1 MKKVLTLVSA
11 LSMVA
16 GSAFAH
22 DYAWSVDKTPSTD
35 KGVVKNTKGLLKYD
49 GKKFTF
55 NAEAGDFVTVLVNN
69 SDATSD
75 MTVIIGGVKNTV
87 KKGASVTLTQT
98 VNAGDVDIEV
108 TGSGYVTEIK
118 VASAAG
124 KRVEGYIKDAQAAL
138 NEANKETA
146 AYAGGELDPF
156 FTAVRSQLNAQG
168 VEIEKQNVVLRELL
182 ASNDAYAVSTKENE
196 IMNAL
201 LDSKDVN
208 SVVSK
213 ITNIKD
219 NAKAAKKT
227 LDNILGSSNATAALG
242 EIKKAKTTSLVN
254 PSFLQA
260 YKADGTTVATK
271 LSDVKVIKGNDSD
284 DAKPYIYNFKPTE
297 IKSGKVTWGKA
308 GLKRDWVETE
318 IAAIEKEYSGVKTA
332 IIAKMAEEFEKTA
345 NSFQA
350 AGNTEGELSALYDAV
365 KNSVGYMTER
375 IHVEVLHAA
384 HISELASDVT
394 TLDGVIGDFGYP
406 TTEAEYNTWKTDVN
420 DLKDAIADATTRHSA
435 NSVNTLNADKTVKGL
450 IATTCDNA
458 QATQTTYR
466 EKILTTAYGKV
477 KAEFD
482 KVQNKL
488 NEYSYKISA
497 KYQNEKDIQ
506 EKYEKKFAVLQ
517 NSLNTIEGQYQ
528 GKPGTIIPDMSA
540 AWNYMVTKY
549 AERLSELNSKSK
561 ALDDMWGE
569 TIQKQQQQVIDDNNK
584 ALETLTAQ
592 IKGVRD
598 YYDVQVAK
606 IAGYR
611 EFVPSS
617 SATEAINT
625 SLKEL
630 FNIVLGLEA
639 KQDEINKKVEKCNTA
654 SKNATD
660 VEFNADSDQYRFKS
674 VTTDSNGA
682 NVSYETAVAN
692 INTAIE
698 DQVKV
703 AIAKANEAT
712 LKYIYLSRN
721 SYITGTETYASVKG
735 LRDLIVNK
743 QLLQKETENNQTVD
757 REMSSDAAT
766 AFKKEYAHV
775 DWNMVSEKQPDGTA
789 KDVQKGYIAL
799 AEEMIKPLLTDGS
812 YTVVENQLGEK
823 QLVVTESTTCVA
835 ADAAIP
841 AAGKVAAN
849 LVDQIASIK
858 SLYLDPAKNAISDI
872 DTELNSYEKQYKKIG
887 ELKIKWTV
895 DKANLDELAKK
906 ASAADPSMTK
916 ANFEGELNAINTE
929 IKSIS
934 AQLEANATSATKVAE
949 KTAEILK
956 AQGIALAKLEKYDV
970 WFANKQAKTEADKLY
985 AEVAKNLQGAKD
997 ALAKMNENVQAKYGP
1012 AFDQNTTDLENAKVT
1027 LDKAVVDDLDATTA
1041 NIAAAK
1047 GVLETIK
1054 NEIAATLK
1062 AAQEANKVDES
1073 LDYNK
1078 DGEINDLDQRAV
1090 LNNVVD
1096 GVVVLDTYFDWLNK
1110 FINYQKE
1117 NK

>member
-1 MKKVLTLVSA
+1 
-11 LSMVA
+11 MVA

-22 DYAWSVDKTPSTD
+22 DYSWSVGKTPTTD
-35 KGVVKNTKGLLKYD
+35 KNHDVAGCVGLKYNNNVYSF
-49 GKKFTF
+49 K
-55 NAEAGDFVTVLVNN
+55 AEVNDEVHVSVVNDDN
-69 SDATSD
+69 SDID
-75 MTVIIGGVKNTV
+75 VIIGKTSYKVT
-87 KKGASVTLTQT
+87 KGDAVELTHN
-98 VNAGDVDIEV
+98 VGNDVDV
-108 TGSGYVTEIK
+108 TITVPGTAYITKITVVSE
-118 VASAAG
+118 AG
-124 KRVEGYIKDAQAAL
+124 KNVEGYIKKAQDVL
-138 NEANKETA
+138 NDANKATA
-146 AYAGGELDPF
+146 AYAAGDLAPF

-168 VEIEKQNVVLRELL
+168 VEIEKKNVELRELKGSNL
-182 ASNDAYAVSTKENE
+182 AAAVSSKELAIKGELEAIESE
-196 IMNAL
+196 IV
-201 LDSKDVN
+201 K
-208 SVVSK
+208 
-213 ITNIKD
+213 IKD
-219 NAKAAKKT
+219 NAKAAVST
-227 LDNILGSSNATAALG
+227 LNDILGSTNATNAKAAIGL
-242 EIKKAKTTSLVN
+242 AKTTSLTG
-254 PSFLQA
+254 PTFLGA
-260 YKADGTTVATK
+260 YKADGTTPATK
-271 LSDVKVIKGNDSD
+271 VSDVKVVKGNDSE
-284 DAKPYIYNFKPTE
+284 DAKPYIYNFKV
-297 IKSGKVTWGKA
+297 KSYKNGQWTWEKA

-318 IAAIEKEYSGVKTA
+318 IAAIEKEYNGVKTA
-332 IIAKMAEEFEKTA
+332 IIAKMAKEFEETA

-350 AGNTEGELSALYDAV
+350 AGNSKSDLSALYDAV
-365 KNSVGYMTER
+365 KSSVGYMTER
-375 IHVEVLHAA
+375 IHVEVHHAA

-420 DLKDAIADATTRHSA
+420 DLKGAIADATTRHSA

-458 QATQTTYR
+458 QATQATYR

-506 EKYEKKFAVLQ
+506 QVYEKKFAELQ
-517 NSLNTIEGQYQ
+517 NSLNTIEGLYQ
-528 GKPGTIIPDMSA
+528 GKPGTIITDMSA

-549 AERLSELNSKSK
+549 ADRLSELNSKSK
-561 ALDDMWGE
+561 ALDVMWGE

-584 ALETLTAQ
+584 ALNTLTAQ

-682 NVSYETAVAN
+682 NVSYEKAVDD
-692 INTAIE
+692 IKTAIE
-698 DQVKV
+698 KEVKV
-703 AIAKANEAT
+703 AIEKANEAT

-735 LRDLIVNK
+735 LRSLISNK
-743 QLLQKETENNQTVD
+743 QELKNDEYVA
-757 REMSSDAAT
+757 REMSPDAAA
-766 AFKKEYAHV
+766 AFKNEYAHV
-775 DWNMVSEKQPDGTA
+775 DWNMVSEKQPDGTN

-799 AEEMIKPLLTDGS
+799 AEDMIKPLLKAGT
-812 YTVVENQLGEK
+812 YTEGEK
-823 QLVVTESTTCVA
+823 QLVVTSETKCAA

-858 SLYLDPAKNAISDI
+858 SLYLDPAKKAIENI
-872 DTELNSYEKQYKKIG
+872 DTELVFYEDQYKKIG

-916 ANFEGELNAINTE
+916 EKFEGDLNAINTK
-929 IKSIS
+929 IKTIS
-934 AQLEANATSATKVAE
+934 AKLEANATSATKVAE
-949 KTAEILK
+949 QTAETLK
-956 AQGIALAKLEKYDV
+956 AQGIALAQLEKYDV
-970 WFANKQAKTEADKLY
+970 WFANKQAKKEAENLY

-1062 AAQEANKVDES
+1062 AAEEANKTDET

-1078 DGEINDLDQRAV
+1078 DGVVDLNDLRNATDD
-1090 LNNVVD
+1090 LD
-1096 GVVVLDTYFDWLNK
+1096 TGVVNLTTYFDWFNK
-1110 FINYQKE
+1110 FVKYQKD

>member
-22 DYAWSVDKTPSTD
+22 DYSWSVGKTPTTD
-35 KGVVKNTKGLLKYD
+35 KNHDVAGCVGLKYNNNVYSF
-49 GKKFTF
+49 K
-55 NAEAGDFVTVLVNN
+55 AEVNDEVHVSVVNDDN
-69 SDATSD
+69 SDID
-75 MTVIIGGVKNTV
+75 VIIGKTSYKVT
-87 KKGASVTLTQT
+87 KGDAVELTHN
-98 VNAGDVDIEV
+98 VGNDVDV
-108 TGSGYVTEIK
+108 TITVPGTAYITKITVVSE
-118 VASAAG
+118 AG
-124 KRVEGYIKDAQAAL
+124 KNVEGYIKKAQDVL
-138 NEANKETA
+138 NDANKATA
-146 AYAGGELDPF
+146 AYAAGDLAPF

-168 VEIEKQNVVLRELL
+168 VEIEKKNVELRELKGSNL
-182 ASNDAYAVSTKENE
+182 AAAVSSKELAIKTELEAIESE
-196 IMNAL
+196 I
-201 LDSKDVN
+201 V
-208 SVVSK
+208 
-213 ITNIKD
+213 NIKN
-219 NAKAAKKT
+219 NAKAAVTT
-227 LDNILGSSNATAALG
+227 LNKIVASTNATDAKAAI
-242 EIKKAKTTSLVN
+242 EKAETTSLTD
-254 PSFLQA
+254 PTFLGA
-260 YKADGTTVATK
+260 YKADGTTPATK
-271 LSDVKVIKGNDSD
+271 VSDVKVIKGNDSN
-284 DAKPYIYNFKPTE
+284 DAKPYIYNFTV
-297 IKSGKVTWGKA
+297 KSYKNGQWTWEEA
-308 GLKRDWVETE
+308 GLKRDWAKTE
-318 IAAIEKEYSGVKTA
+318 LEAIKKEYSGVKTA
-332 IIAKMAEEFEKTA
+332 IIAKMAKEFEETA
-345 NSFQA
+345 ESFKA
-350 AGNTEGELSALYDAV
+350 AGNTEVELSALYDAV

-375 IHVEVLHAA
+375 IHVEVHHAA

-420 DLKDAIADATTRHSA
+420 DLKGAIADATTRHSA

-458 QATQTTYR
+458 QTTQAAYR

-506 EKYEKKFAVLQ
+506 QVYEKKFAELQ
-517 NSLNTIEGQYQ
+517 NSLNTIEGLYQ
-528 GKPGTIIPDMSA
+528 GKPGTIITDMSA

-549 AERLSELNSKSK
+549 ADRLSELNSKSK
-561 ALDDMWGE
+561 ALDEMWGE

-584 ALETLTAQ
+584 ALNTLTAQ

-682 NVSYETAVAN
+682 NVSYETAVDN
-692 INTAIE
+692 IKEAIE
-698 DQVKV
+698 TQVKV
-703 AIAKANEAT
+703 AIGKANEAT
-712 LKYIYLSRN
+712 LKYIYSSQN
-721 SYITGTETYASVKG
+721 SYIDGTETYASVKG
-735 LRDLIVNK
+735 LRSLISNK
-743 QLLQKETENNQTVD
+743 QELKNDKNVA
-757 REMSSDAAT
+757 REMSSDAAA
-766 AFKKEYAHV
+766 AFKNEYAHV
-775 DWNMVSEKQPDGTA
+775 DWNEVSEKQPDGTT

-799 AEEMIKPLLTDGS
+799 AEEMIKPLLKAGS
-812 YTVVENQLGEK
+812 YTEGEK
-823 QLVVTESTTCVA
+823 QLGVTDATTCA
-835 ADAAIP
+835 EADATIP

-858 SLYLDPAKNAISDI
+858 SLYLDPAKKAIDGI
-872 DTELNSYEKQYKKIG
+872 DTELVSYENQYKKIG

-949 KTAEILK
+949 KTAETLK

-1062 AAQEANKVDES
+1062 AAEEANKTDET

-1078 DGEINDLDQRAV
+1078 DGVVDLNDLRNATDD
-1090 LNNVVD
+1090 LD
-1096 GVVVLDTYFDWLNK
+1096 TGVVNLTTYFDWFNK
-1110 FINYQKE
+1110 FVKYQKD

>member
-22 DYAWSVDKTPSTD
+22 DYSWSVGKTPTTD
-35 KGVVKNTKGLLKYD
+35 KNHDVAGCVGLKYNNNVYSF
-49 GKKFTF
+49 K
-55 NAEAGDFVTVLVNN
+55 AEVNDEVHVSVVN
-69 SDATSD
+69 DDNTD
-75 MTVIIGGVKNTV
+75 IDVIIGNTSYKV
-87 KKGASVTLTQT
+87 TKGKSVELTHN
-98 VNAGDVDIEV
+98 VGNDVDV
-108 TGSGYVTEIK
+108 TITVPGTAYITKISVVSEAGEK
-118 VASAAG
+118 VKG
-124 KRVEGYIKDAQAAL
+124 LIKDAQTAL
-138 NEANKETA
+138 NEANKATA
-146 AYAGGELDPF
+146 AYAAGDLAPF

-168 VEIEKQNVVLRELL
+168 VEIEKINVELRELL
-182 ASNDAYAVSTKENE
+182 ASNEAYAVSNKKDA
-196 IMNAL
+196 IDAAL
-201 LDSKDVN
+201 NK
-208 SVVSK
+208 
-213 ITNIKD
+213 IKD
-219 NAKAAKKT
+219 EITKIKGNAETAVTT
-227 LDNILGSSNATAALG
+227 LNKIVGSTNATTALG

-254 PSFLQA
+254 PFFLHA
-260 YKADGTTVATK
+260 YKADGKTVATK
-271 LSDVKVIKGNDSD
+271 LSDVKVITGNDSD
-284 DAKPYIYNFKPTE
+284 EAKPYIYNFTPTE
-297 IKSGKVTWGKA
+297 FKNGNVTWGKPKVG

-332 IIAKMAEEFEKTA
+332 IIAKMAKEFEETA

-350 AGNTEGELSALYDAV
+350 AGNSESDLSALYDAV
-365 KNSVGYMTER
+365 KSSVGYMTER
-375 IHVEVLHAA
+375 IHVEVHHAA

-420 DLKDAIADATTRHSA
+420 DLKSAIADATTRHSA
-435 NSVNTLNADKTVKGL
+435 NSVNTLNADNTVKGL

-458 QATQTTYR
+458 QTTQATYR

-506 EKYEKKFAVLQ
+506 QVYEKKFAELQ
-517 NSLNTIEGQYQ
+517 NSLNTIEGLYQ
-528 GKPGTIIPDMSA
+528 GKPGTIITDMSA

-549 AERLSELNSKSK
+549 ADRLSELNSKSK
-561 ALDDMWGE
+561 ALDEMWGE

-584 ALETLTAQ
+584 ALNTLTAQ

-682 NVSYETAVAN
+682 NVSYETAVDD
-692 INTAIE
+692 IKTAIE
-698 DQVKV
+698 KEVKV
-703 AIAKANEAT
+703 AIEKANEAT

-735 LRDLIVNK
+735 LRSLISNK
-743 QLLQKETENNQTVD
+743 QELKNDEYVA
-757 REMSSDAAT
+757 REMSPDAAA
-766 AFKKEYAHV
+766 AFKNEYAHV
-775 DWNMVSEKQPDGTA
+775 DWNMVSEKQPDGTN

-799 AEEMIKPLLTDGS
+799 AEDMIKPLLKAGT
-812 YTVVENQLGEK
+812 YTEGEK
-823 QLVVTESTTCVA
+823 QLVVTSATTCA
-835 ADAAIP
+835 EADAAIP

-858 SLYLDPAKNAISDI
+858 SLYLDPAKKAIDGI
-872 DTELNSYEKQYKKIG
+872 DTELVSYENQYKKIG

-916 ANFEGELNAINTE
+916 EKFEGDLNDINTE
-929 IKSIS
+929 IKTIS
-934 AQLEANATSATKVAE
+934 AKLEANATSATKVAE
-949 KTAEILK
+949 QTAETLK
-956 AQGIALAKLEKYDV
+956 AQGIALAMLEKYDV
-970 WFANKQAKTEADKLY
+970 WFANMQAKKEAEKLY

-1062 AAQEANKVDES
+1062 AAEEANKTDET

-1078 DGEINDLDQRAV
+1078 DGVVDLNDLRNATDD
-1090 LNNVVD
+1090 LD
-1096 GVVVLDTYFDWLNK
+1096 TGVVNLTTYFDWFNK
-1110 FINYQKE
+1110 FVKYQKD

>member
-22 DYAWSVDKTPSTD
+22 DYAWSVDKIPSTD

-75 MTVIIGGVKNTV
+75 MTVIIGGVKNV
-87 KKGASVTLTQT
+87 VEKGASVTLTQT
-98 VNAGDVDIEV
+98 VNAGPVDIEV

-124 KRVEGYIKDAQAAL
+124 KRVEGYIKKAQAAL

-146 AYAGGELDPF
+146 AYAGGDLDPF

-182 ASNDAYAVSTKENE
+182 ASNDAFAVSKKEND
-196 IMNAL
+196 IKNAL
-201 LDSKDVN
+201 LDSTDVN
-208 SVVSK
+208 SVKSK
-213 ITNIKD
+213 ITNIQK
-219 NAKAAKKT
+219 NAKAAKRT
-227 LDNILGSSNATAALG
+227 LDNILGSPNATAALD
-242 EIKKAKTTSLVN
+242 EIKKAKATSLVN
-254 PSFLQA
+254 PSFLHA

-284 DAKPYIYNFKPTE
+284 DAKPYIYNFKPTKFE
-297 IKSGKVTWGKA
+297 SGKVTWGDA
-308 GLKRDWVETE
+308 GLKRDWAKTE
-318 IAAIEKEYSGVKTA
+318 LEAIEKEYSGVKTA

-350 AGNTEGELSALYDAV
+350 AGNTEDELSALYDAV

-406 TTEAEYNTWKTDVN
+406 NNDEAKYNEWKSNVN
-420 DLKDAIADATTRHSA
+420 DLKNAIADATTRHSE
-435 NSVNTLNADKTVKGL
+435 NSVNILNADKSVKGA
-450 IATTCDNA
+450 IADICTSA
-458 QATQTTYR
+458 QTTQTSYR
-466 EKILTTAYGKV
+466 NNILGTAYTKV

-506 EKYEKKFAVLQ
+506 EKYEKEFAVLQ

-528 GKPGTIIPDMSA
+528 GKPGTTVPDMSA
-540 AWNYMVTKY
+540 AWTYMVTKY
-549 AERLSELNSKSK
+549 AERLSELNLKSK
-561 ALDDMWGE
+561 ALDEMWGE
-569 TIQKQQQQVIDDNNK
+569 TIQKQQQQVLDDNNA
-584 ALETLTAQ
+584 ALKTLTAQ

-654 SKNATD
+654 TKNATD

-674 VTTDSNGA
+674 VTTDSDGK
-682 NVSYETAVAN
+682 NVSYKDAVAD
-692 INTAIE
+692 IKTAIE

-712 LKYIYLSRN
+712 LKYIYLSDNN
-721 SYITGTETYASVKG
+721 SYIDGTEKYASVKG
-735 LRDLIVNK
+735 LRSLISNK
-743 QLLQKETENNQTVD
+743 QLLQKKTENYQTVA
-757 REMSSDAAT
+757 REMSSAAAA
-766 AFKKEYAHV
+766 AFKNEYAHV
-775 DWNMVSEKQPDGTA
+775 DWNMVSEKQPDGTN

-799 AEEMIKPLLTDGS
+799 AEDMIKPLLKAGT
-812 YTVVENQLGEK
+812 YTEGEK
-823 QLVVTESTTCVA
+823 QLVVTVATTCA
-835 ADAAIP
+835 EADAAIP

-858 SLYLDPAKNAISDI
+858 SLYLDPAKKAIDDI
-872 DTELNSYEKQYKKIG
+872 DTELVSYEDQYTKIG

-906 ASAADPSMTK
+906 ASSADPSMTK

-949 KTAEILK
+949 KTAETLK

-1062 AAQEANKVDES
+1062 AAEEANKTDES

-1078 DGEINDLDQRAV
+1078 DGEINDKDHRAAQDDTT
-1090 LNNVVD
+1090 N
-1096 GVVVLDTYFDWLNK
+1096 GVITLDTYYDWVNK
-1110 FINYQKE
+1110 FVDYQKN

>member
-22 DYAWSVDKTPSTD
+22 DYAWTGLGENPKLDKNGYVVGCAGLWYENNVYSFMAEKYD
-35 KGVVKNTKGLLKYD
+35 EVHVKVKNDAISDIDVVIGKTSYKVPKGKAVELTHNVGED
-49 GKKFTF
+49 V
-55 NAEAGDFVTVLVNN
+55 AGPVKITVPGT
-69 SDATSD
+69 AY
-75 MTVIIGGVKNTV
+75 I
-87 KKGASVTLTQT
+87 
-98 VNAGDVDIEV
+98 
-108 TGSGYVTEIK
+108 TEIS
-118 VASAAG
+118 VVSQAG
-124 KRVEGYIKDAQAAL
+124 EAVKGFIKDAQTAL
-138 NEANKETA
+138 NEANKATA
-146 AYAGGELDPF
+146 AYAGGDLDPF

-168 VEIEKQNVVLRELL
+168 VEIEKINVELRELL
-182 ASNDAYAVSTKENE
+182 ASNVAYAVSNKKNDIET
-196 IMNAL
+196 AL
-201 LDSKDVN
+201 NK
-208 SVVSK
+208 
-213 ITNIKD
+213 IKD
-219 NAKAAKKT
+219 EITKIKGNAANAVTT
-227 LDNILGSSNATAALG
+227 LNNILGSTNATAALG

-350 AGNTEGELSALYDAV
+350 AGNTEGELAALYDAV

-406 TTEAEYNTWKTDVN
+406 NNDEAKYNEWKSNVN
-420 DLKDAIADATTRHSA
+420 DLKNAIADATTRHSV
-435 NSVNTLNADKTVKGL
+435 NSVNILNADKSVKGA
-450 IATTCDNA
+450 IADICTSA
-458 QATQTTYR
+458 QTTQTSYR
-466 EKILTTAYGKV
+466 DNILRTAYTKV

-506 EKYEKKFAVLQ
+506 EKYEKEFAVLQ

-528 GKPGTIIPDMSA
+528 GKPGTTVPDMSA

-549 AERLSELNSKSK
+549 AERLSELNLKSK

-569 TIQKQQQQVIDDNNK
+569 TIQKQQQQVLDDNNA
-584 ALETLTAQ
+584 ALKTLTAQ

-654 SKNATD
+654 TKNATN

-692 INTAIE
+692 IKTAIE
-698 DQVKV
+698 AEVKV
-703 AIAKANEAT
+703 AIEKANEAT

-735 LRDLIVNK
+735 LRDLIGNK
-743 QLLQKETENNQTVD
+743 QLLKDENYVD
-757 REMSSDAAT
+757 RDMSSAAAT
-766 AFKKEYAHV
+766 AFKNEYAHV
-775 DWNMVSEKQPDGTA
+775 DWNKVSEMQPDGTT

-799 AEEMIKPLLTDGS
+799 AEEMIKPLLTVGT
-812 YTVVENQLGEK
+812 YTESGN
-823 QLVVTESTTCVA
+823 QLVVTTATTCA
-835 ADAAIP
+835 EADAAIP

-858 SLYLDPAKNAISDI
+858 SLYLDPAKKAIDDI
-872 DTELNSYEKQYKKIG
+872 DTELVSYEDQYKKIG

-949 KTAEILK
+949 KTAETLK

-1062 AAQEANKVDES
+1062 AAEEANKTDES

-1078 DGEINDLDQRAV
+1078 DGEINDKDHLAAQDDTT
-1090 LNNVVD
+1090 N
-1096 GVVVLDTYFDWLNK
+1096 GVITLDTYYDWVNK
-1110 FINYQKE
+1110 FVDYQTNSK
-1117 NK
+1117 

>member
-1 MKKVLTLVSA
+1 MIMKKVLTLVSA

-22 DYAWSVDKTPSTD
+22 DYSWSVGKTPTTD
-35 KGVVKNTKGLLKYD
+35 KNHDVAGCVGLKYNNNVYSF
-49 GKKFTF
+49 K
-55 NAEAGDFVTVLVNN
+55 AEVNDEVHVSVVNDDN
-69 SDATSD
+69 SDID
-75 MTVIIGGVKNTV
+75 VIIGKTSYKVT
-87 KKGASVTLTQT
+87 KGDAVELTHN
-98 VNAGDVDIEV
+98 VGNDVDVQITVPGTAYITKITVVSEA
-108 TGSGYVTEIK
+108 GEK
-118 VASAAG
+118 VKG
-124 KRVEGYIKDAQAAL
+124 LIKDAQTAL
-138 NEANKETA
+138 NEANKATA
-146 AYAGGELDPF
+146 AYAAGDLAPF

-168 VEIEKQNVVLRELL
+168 VEIEKINVELRELL
-182 ASNDAYAVSTKENE
+182 ASNEAYAVSNKKDAIDT
-196 IMNAL
+196 AL
-201 LDSKDVN
+201 NK
-208 SVVSK
+208 
-213 ITNIKD
+213 IKD
-219 NAKAAKKT
+219 EITKIKGNAETAVTT
-227 LDNILGSSNATAALG
+227 LNKILGSTNATSALD

-254 PSFLQA
+254 PSFLHA

-284 DAKPYIYNFKPTE
+284 DAKPYIYNFTPTE
-297 IKSGKVTWGKA
+297 IKNGKVTWGKPKVG

-332 IIAKMAEEFEKTA
+332 IIAKMAKEFEETA

-350 AGNTEGELSALYDAV
+350 AGNSESDLSALYDAV
-365 KNSVGYMTER
+365 KSSVGYMTER
-375 IHVEVLHAA
+375 IHVEVHHAA

-420 DLKDAIADATTRHSA
+420 DLKGAIADATTRHSA

-458 QATQTTYR
+458 QATQATYR

-506 EKYEKKFAVLQ
+506 QVYEKKFAELQ
-517 NSLNTIEGQYQ
+517 NSLNTIEGLYQ
-528 GKPGTIIPDMSA
+528 GKPGTIITDMSA

-549 AERLSELNSKSK
+549 ADRLSELNSKSN

-584 ALETLTAQ
+584 ALNTLTAQ

-682 NVSYETAVAN
+682 NVSYETAVDD
-692 INTAIE
+692 IKTAIE
-698 DQVKV
+698 KEVKV
-703 AIAKANEAT
+703 AIEKANEAT

-735 LRDLIVNK
+735 LRSLISNK
-743 QLLQKETENNQTVD
+743 QELKNDEYVA
-757 REMSSDAAT
+757 REMSPDAAA
-766 AFKKEYAHV
+766 AFKNEYAHV
-775 DWNMVSEKQPDGTA
+775 DWNMVSEKQPDGTN

-799 AEEMIKPLLTDGS
+799 AEDMIKPLLKAGT
-812 YTVVENQLGEK
+812 YTEGEK
-823 QLVVTESTTCVA
+823 QLVVTSATTCA
-835 ADAAIP
+835 EADAAIP

-858 SLYLDPAKNAISDI
+858 SLYLDPAKNAIGDI
-872 DTELNSYEKQYKKIG
+872 DTELNSYEEQYKKIG

-916 ANFEGELNAINTE
+916 EKFEGDLNDINTV
-929 IKSIS
+929 IKTIS
-934 AQLEANATSATKVAE
+934 AKLEANATSATKVAE
-949 KTAEILK
+949 QTAETLK

-970 WFANKQAKTEADKLY
+970 WFANKQAKAEAEKLY

-1062 AAQEANKVDES
+1062 AAEEANKTDET

-1078 DGEINDLDQRAV
+1078 DGVVDLNDLRNATDD
-1090 LNNVVD
+1090 LD
-1096 GVVVLDTYFDWLNK
+1096 TGVVNLTTYFDWFNK
-1110 FINYQKE
+1110 FVKYQKD

>member
-22 DYAWSVDKTPSTD
+22 DYAWTGLGENPKLDKNGYVVGCAGLWYENNVYSFMAEKYD
-35 KGVVKNTKGLLKYD
+35 EVHVKVKNDAISDIDVVIGKTSYKVPKGKAVELTHNV
-49 GKKFTF
+49 GKDV
-55 NAEAGDFVTVLVNN
+55 AGPVKITVPGT
-69 SDATSD
+69 AY
-75 MTVIIGGVKNTV
+75 I
-87 KKGASVTLTQT
+87 
-98 VNAGDVDIEV
+98 
-108 TGSGYVTEIK
+108 TEIS
-118 VASAAG
+118 VVSQAG
-124 KRVEGYIKDAQAAL
+124 EAVKGFIKDAQTAL
-138 NEANKETA
+138 NEANKATA
-146 AYAGGELDPF
+146 AYAGGDLDPF
-156 FTAVRSQLNAQG
+156 FTAVRSRLNAQG
-168 VEIEKQNVVLRELL
+168 VEIEKKNVELRELL
-182 ASNDAYAVSTKENE
+182 ASNVAYAVSNKKNDIKTALNE
-196 IMNAL
+196 IKGEITRIKGNAA
-201 LDSKDVN
+201 
-208 SVVSK
+208 
-213 ITNIKD
+213 
-219 NAKAAKKT
+219 NAVTT
-227 LDNILGSSNATAALG
+227 LNNILGSTNATAALG

-350 AGNTEGELSALYDAV
+350 AGNTEGELAALYDAV

-406 TTEAEYNTWKTDVN
+406 NNDEAKYNEWKSNVN
-420 DLKDAIADATTRHSA
+420 DLKNAIADATTRHSV
-435 NSVNTLNADKTVKGL
+435 NSVNILNADKSVKGA
-450 IATTCDNA
+450 IADICTSA
-458 QATQTTYR
+458 QTTQTSYR
-466 EKILTTAYGKV
+466 DNILRTAYTKV

-506 EKYEKKFAVLQ
+506 EKYEKEFAVLQ

-528 GKPGTIIPDMSA
+528 GKPGTTVPDMSA

-549 AERLSELNSKSK
+549 AERLSELNLKSK

-569 TIQKQQQQVIDDNNK
+569 TIQKQQQQVLDDNNA
-584 ALETLTAQ
+584 ALKTLTAQ

-654 SKNATD
+654 TKNATN

-692 INTAIE
+692 IKTAIE
-698 DQVKV
+698 AEVKV
-703 AIAKANEAT
+703 AIEKANEAT

-735 LRDLIVNK
+735 LRDLIGNK
-743 QLLQKETENNQTVD
+743 QLLKDENYVD
-757 REMSSDAAT
+757 RDMSSAAAT
-766 AFKKEYAHV
+766 AFKNEYAHV
-775 DWNMVSEKQPDGTA
+775 DWNKVSEMQPDGTT

-799 AEEMIKPLLTDGS
+799 AEEMIKPLLTVGT
-812 YTVVENQLGEK
+812 YTESGN
-823 QLVVTESTTCVA
+823 QLVVTTATTCA
-835 ADAAIP
+835 EADAAIP

-858 SLYLDPAKNAISDI
+858 SLYLDPAKKAIDDI
-872 DTELNSYEKQYKKIG
+872 DTELVSYEDQYKKIG

-949 KTAEILK
+949 KTAETLK

>member
-16 GSAFAH
+16 GSAVAH
-22 DYAWSVDKTPSTD
+22 DYSWSVDKTPSTD
-35 KGVVKNTKGLLKYD
+35 KEHNVAGCVGLKYD
-49 GKKFTF
+49 NNVYSFKAEKNDEVHVKVLNDAISDIDVVIGK
-55 NAEAGDFVTVLVNN
+55 
-69 SDATSD
+69 TSY
-75 MTVIIGGVKNTV
+75 KV
-87 KKGASVTLTQT
+87 KKGEAVELTHN
-98 VNAGDVDIEV
+98 VGDDVDVQITVPGTAYITKITVVSEA
-108 TGSGYVTEIK
+108 GEK
-118 VASAAG
+118 VKG
-124 KRVEGYIKDAQAAL
+124 LIKDAQTAL
-138 NEANKETA
+138 NEANKATA
-146 AYAGGELDPF
+146 AYAAGDLAPF

-168 VEIEKQNVVLRELL
+168 VEIEKKNVELRELL
-182 ASNDAYAVSTKENE
+182 ASNVAYAVSNKKNDIETDLNK
-196 IMNAL
+196 I
-201 LDSKDVN
+201 KG
-208 SVVSK
+208 K
-213 ITNIKD
+213 ITEIKD
-219 NAKAAKKT
+219 NAANAVTT
-227 LDNILGSSNATAALG
+227 LNNILGSTNATAALG

-284 DAKPYIYNFKPTE
+284 DAKPYIYNFTPTE
-297 IKSGKVTWGKA
+297 FKNGKVTWGKPKVG

-332 IIAKMAEEFEKTA
+332 IIAKMAKEFEETA

-406 TTEAEYNTWKTDVN
+406 NNDEAKYNEWKSNVN
-420 DLKDAIADATTRHSA
+420 DLKNAIADATTRHSV
-435 NSVNTLNADKTVKGL
+435 NSVNILNADKSVKGA
-450 IATTCDNA
+450 IADICTSA
-458 QATQTTYR
+458 QTTQTSYR
-466 EKILTTAYGKV
+466 NNILGTAYTKV

-497 KYQNEKDIQ
+497 KYENEKETQQ
-506 EKYEKKFAVLQ
+506 EYEKKFAELQ
-517 NSLNTIEGQYQ
+517 NSLNGIEALYK
-528 GKPGTIIPDMSA
+528 GKPDIHGNVNEPDMPA
-540 AWNYMVTKY
+540 AWSYMVTKY
-549 AERLSELNSKSK
+549 SERLGELKTKND
-561 ALDDMWGE
+561 ALDTLWGK
-569 TIQKQQQQVIDDNNK
+569 TIAAQQEKVIADNNK

-692 INTAIE
+692 IKTAIE
-698 DQVKV
+698 AEVKV
-703 AIAKANEAT
+703 AIEKANEAT

-735 LRDLIVNK
+735 LRDLIGNK
-743 QLLQKETENNQTVD
+743 QLLKDENYVD
-757 REMSSDAAT
+757 RDMSSAAAT
-766 AFKKEYAHV
+766 AFKNEYAHV
-775 DWNMVSEKQPDGTA
+775 DWNKVSETQPDGTT

-799 AEEMIKPLLTDGS
+799 AEEMIKPLLTVGT
-812 YTVVENQLGEK
+812 YTESGN
-823 QLVVTESTTCVA
+823 QLVVTTATTCA
-835 ADAAIP
+835 EADAAIP

-858 SLYLDPAKNAISDI
+858 SLYLDPAKKAIDDI
-872 DTELNSYEKQYKKIG
+872 DTELVSYEDQYKKIG

-949 KTAEILK
+949 KTAETLK

-1062 AAQEANKVDES
+1062 AAEEANKTDES

-1078 DGEINDLDQRAV
+1078 DGEINDKDHLAAQDDTT
-1090 LNNVVD
+1090 N
-1096 GVVVLDTYFDWLNK
+1096 GVITLDTYYDWVNK
-1110 FINYQKE
+1110 FVDYQTNSK
-1117 NK
+1117 

>member
-22 DYAWSVDKTPSTD
+22 DYSWSVDKTPSTD
-35 KGVVKNTKGLLKYD
+35 KGVVKNTNGLLKYD

-69 SDATSD
+69 NDATSD
-75 MTVIIGGVKNTV
+75 MTVIIGGVKNV
-87 KKGASVTLTQT
+87 VEKGTAVTLTQT

-108 TGSGYVTEIK
+108 TGSGYVTKIE

-124 KRVEGYIKDAQAAL
+124 KRVEGYIKEAQAVL

-146 AYAGGELDPF
+146 AYAGGDLDPF

-168 VEIEKQNVVLRELL
+168 VEIEKKNVVLRELKGSNL
-182 ASNDAYAVSTKENE
+182 AAAVSSKELAIKDELVAIESE
-196 IMNAL
+196 I
-201 LDSKDVN
+201 V
-208 SVVSK
+208 
-213 ITNIKD
+213 NIKNNAKTAKSTLD
-219 NAKAAKKT
+219 KIVASTKATDAKAA
-227 LDNILGSSNATAALG
+227 I
-242 EIKKAKTTSLVN
+242 EKAETTSLTG
-254 PSFLQA
+254 PTFLGA
-260 YKADGTTVATK
+260 YKADGTTPATEV
-271 LSDVKVIKGNDSD
+271 SDVKVIKGNDSN
-284 DAKPYIYNFKPTE
+284 DAKPYIYNFTV
-297 IKSGKVTWGKA
+297 KSYKNGQWTWEKA
-308 GLKRDWVETE
+308 GLKRDWAKTE
-318 IAAIEKEYSGVKTA
+318 LEAIKKEYSGVKTA
-332 IIAKMAEEFEKTA
+332 IIAKMAKEFEETA
-345 NSFQA
+345 ESFKA
-350 AGNTEGELSALYDAV
+350 AGNTEVELSALYDAV
-365 KNSVGYMTER
+365 KNSVGYMTDR

-406 TTEAEYNTWKTDVN
+406 NNDEAKYNEWKSNVN
-420 DLKDAIADATTRHSA
+420 DLKNAIADATTRHSV
-435 NSVNTLNADKTVKGL
+435 NSVNILNADKSVKGA
-450 IATTCDNA
+450 IADICTSA
-458 QATQTTYR
+458 QTTQTSYR
-466 EKILTTAYGKV
+466 DNILRTAYTKV

-506 EKYEKKFAVLQ
+506 EKYEKEFAVLQ
-517 NSLNTIEGQYQ
+517 KSLNTIEGQYQ
-528 GKPGTIIPDMSA
+528 GKPGTTVPDMSA

-549 AERLSELNSKSK
+549 AERLSELNLKSK

-569 TIQKQQQQVIDDNNK
+569 TIQKQQQQVLDDNNA
-584 ALETLTAQ
+584 ALKTLTAQ

-654 SKNATD
+654 TKNATN

-682 NVSYETAVAN
+682 NVSYKDAVNAIKDDIET
-692 INTAIE
+692 
-698 DQVKV
+698 QVKV
-703 AIAKANEAT
+703 AIGKANEAT

-721 SYITGTETYASVKG
+721 SYITGTEKYASVTG
-735 LRDLIVNK
+735 LRSLISNK
-743 QLLQKETENNQTVD
+743 QLLQKEENYQMVN
-757 REMSSDAAT
+757 REMSTAAAT
-766 AFKKEYAHV
+766 AFKDEYAHV
-775 DWNMVSEKQPDGTA
+775 DWNKVSEKQPDGTT

-799 AEEMIKPLLTDGS
+799 AEEMIKPLLTAGS
-812 YTVVENQLGEK
+812 YSESGN
-823 QLVVTESTTCVA
+823 QLVVIDTTTCA
-835 ADAAIP
+835 EADAAIP

-858 SLYLDPAKNAISDI
+858 SLYLDPAKNAIDDI
-872 DTELNSYEKQYKKIG
+872 DTELVSYEDQYKKIG

-929 IKSIS
+929 IKTIS
-934 AQLEANATSATKVAE
+934 AQLEANAISATKVAE
-949 KTAEILK
+949 KTAETLK

-1062 AAQEANKVDES
+1062 AAEEANKTDES

-1078 DGEINDLDQRAV
+1078 DGEINDKDHLAAQDDTT
-1090 LNNVVD
+1090 N
-1096 GVVVLDTYFDWLNK
+1096 GVITLDTYYDWVNK
-1110 FINYQKE
+1110 FVDYQTNSK
-1117 NK
+1117 

>member
-1 MKKVLTLVSA
+1 
-11 LSMVA
+11 MVA

-22 DYAWSVDKTPSTD
+22 DYSWSVGKTPTTD
-35 KGVVKNTKGLLKYD
+35 KNHDVAGCVGLKYNNNVYSF
-49 GKKFTF
+49 K
-55 NAEAGDFVTVLVNN
+55 AEVNDEVHVSVVNDDN
-69 SDATSD
+69 SDID
-75 MTVIIGGVKNTV
+75 VIIGKTSYKVT
-87 KKGASVTLTQT
+87 KGDAVELTHN
-98 VNAGDVDIEV
+98 VGNDVDV
-108 TGSGYVTEIK
+108 TITVPGTAYITKITVVSE
-118 VASAAG
+118 AG
-124 KRVEGYIKDAQAAL
+124 KNVEGYIKKAQDVL
-138 NEANKETA
+138 NDANKATA
-146 AYAGGELDPF
+146 AYAAGDLAPF

-168 VEIEKQNVVLRELL
+168 VEIEKKNVELRELKGSNL
-182 ASNDAYAVSTKENE
+182 AAAVSSKELAIKGELEAIESE
-196 IMNAL
+196 IV
-201 LDSKDVN
+201 K
-208 SVVSK
+208 
-213 ITNIKD
+213 IKD
-219 NAKAAKKT
+219 NAKAAVST
-227 LDNILGSSNATAALG
+227 LNDILGSTNATNAKAAIGL
-242 EIKKAKTTSLVN
+242 AKTTSLTG
-254 PSFLQA
+254 PTFLGA
-260 YKADGTTVATK
+260 YKADGTTPATK
-271 LSDVKVIKGNDSD
+271 VSDVKVVKGNDSE
-284 DAKPYIYNFKPTE
+284 DAKPYIYNFKV
-297 IKSGKVTWGKA
+297 KSYKNGQWTWEKA

-318 IAAIEKEYSGVKTA
+318 IAAIEKEYNGVKTA
-332 IIAKMAEEFEKTA
+332 IIAKMAKEFEETA

-350 AGNTEGELSALYDAV
+350 AGNSKSDLSALYDAV
-365 KNSVGYMTER
+365 KSSVGYMTER
-375 IHVEVLHAA
+375 IHVEVHHAA

-420 DLKDAIADATTRHSA
+420 DLKGAIADATTRHSA

-458 QATQTTYR
+458 QATQATYR

-506 EKYEKKFAVLQ
+506 QVYEKKFAELQ
-517 NSLNTIEGQYQ
+517 NSLNTIEGLYQ
-528 GKPGTIIPDMSA
+528 GKPGTIITDMSA

-549 AERLSELNSKSK
+549 ADRLSELNSKSK
-561 ALDDMWGE
+561 ALDVMWGE

-584 ALETLTAQ
+584 ALNTLTAQ

-682 NVSYETAVAN
+682 NVSYEKAVDD
-692 INTAIE
+692 IKTAIE
-698 DQVKV
+698 KEVKV
-703 AIAKANEAT
+703 AIEKANEAT

-735 LRDLIVNK
+735 LRSLISNK
-743 QLLQKETENNQTVD
+743 QELKNDEYVA
-757 REMSSDAAT
+757 REMSPDAAA
-766 AFKKEYAHV
+766 AFKNEYAHV
-775 DWNMVSEKQPDGTA
+775 DWNMVSEKQPDGTN

-799 AEEMIKPLLTDGS
+799 AEDMIKPLLKAGT
-812 YTVVENQLGEK
+812 YTEGEK
-823 QLVVTESTTCVA
+823 QLVVTSETKCAA

-858 SLYLDPAKNAISDI
+858 SLYLDPAKKAIENI
-872 DTELNSYEKQYKKIG
+872 DTELVSYEDQYKKIG

-916 ANFEGELNAINTE
+916 EKFEGDLNAINTK
-929 IKSIS
+929 IKTIS
-934 AQLEANATSATKVAE
+934 AKLEANATSATKVAE
-949 KTAEILK
+949 QTAETLK
-956 AQGIALAKLEKYDV
+956 AQGIALAQLEKYDV
-970 WFANKQAKTEADKLY
+970 WFANKQAKKEAENLY

-1062 AAQEANKVDES
+1062 AAEEANKTDET

-1078 DGEINDLDQRAV
+1078 DGVVDLNDLRNATDD
-1090 LNNVVD
+1090 LD
-1096 GVVVLDTYFDWLNK
+1096 TGVVNLTTYFDWFNK
-1110 FINYQKE
+1110 FVKYQKD

>member
-22 DYAWSVDKTPSTD
+22 DYSWSVGKTPTTD
-35 KGVVKNTKGLLKYD
+35 KNHDVAGCVGLKYNNNVYSF
-49 GKKFTF
+49 K
-55 NAEAGDFVTVLVNN
+55 AEVNDEVHVSVVNDDN
-69 SDATSD
+69 SDID
-75 MTVIIGGVKNTV
+75 VIIGKTSYKVT
-87 KKGASVTLTQT
+87 KGDAVELTHN
-98 VNAGDVDIEV
+98 VGNDVDVQITVPGTAYITKITVVSEA
-108 TGSGYVTEIK
+108 GEK
-118 VASAAG
+118 VKG
-124 KRVEGYIKDAQAAL
+124 LIKDAQTAL
-138 NEANKETA
+138 NEANKATA
-146 AYAGGELDPF
+146 AYAAGDLAPF

-168 VEIEKQNVVLRELL
+168 VEIEKINVELRELL
-182 ASNDAYAVSTKENE
+182 ASNEAYAVSNKKDAIDT
-196 IMNAL
+196 AL
-201 LDSKDVN
+201 NK
-208 SVVSK
+208 
-213 ITNIKD
+213 IKD
-219 NAKAAKKT
+219 EITKIKGNAETAVTT
-227 LDNILGSSNATAALG
+227 LNKILGSTNATSALD
-242 EIKKAKTTSLVN
+242 EIKKAKATSLVN
-254 PSFLQA
+254 PSFLHA

-284 DAKPYIYNFKPTE
+284 DAKPYIYNFTPTE
-297 IKSGKVTWGKA
+297 IKNGKVTWGKPKVG

-332 IIAKMAEEFEKTA
+332 IIAKMAKEFEETA

-350 AGNTEGELSALYDAV
+350 AGNSESDLSALYDAV
-365 KNSVGYMTER
+365 KSSVGYMTER
-375 IHVEVLHAA
+375 IHVEVHHAA

-420 DLKDAIADATTRHSA
+420 DLKGAIADATTRHSA

-458 QATQTTYR
+458 QATQATYR

-506 EKYEKKFAVLQ
+506 QVYEKKFAELQ
-517 NSLNTIEGQYQ
+517 NSLNTIEGLYQ
-528 GKPGTIIPDMSA
+528 GKPGTIITDMSA

-549 AERLSELNSKSK
+549 ADRLSELNSKSK

-584 ALETLTAQ
+584 ALNTLTAQ

-674 VTTDSNGA
+674 VTTDSNGQ
-682 NVSYETAVAN
+682 NVSYEKAVDD
-692 INTAIE
+692 IKTAIE

-703 AIAKANEAT
+703 AIGKANEAT

-721 SYITGTETYASVKG
+721 SYINGTEKYASVQG
-735 LRDLIVNK
+735 LRSLISNK
-743 QLLQKETENNQTVD
+743 QLLKNDENVD
-757 REMSSDAAT
+757 REMSTAAAS
-766 AFKKEYAHV
+766 AFKNEYAHV
-775 DWNMVSEKQPDGTA
+775 DWNKVPEKQSDGTT

-799 AEEMIKPLLTDGS
+799 AEEMIMPLLKNVTFS
-812 YTVVENQLGEK
+812 EAEK
-823 QLVVTESTTCVA
+823 KLVVTSETKCVD

-858 SLYLDPAKNAISDI
+858 SLYLDPAKKAIDDI
-872 DTELNSYEKQYKKIG
+872 DTELVSYENQYTKIG

-934 AQLEANATSATKVAE
+934 AQLEANATSATQVAE
-949 KTAEILK
+949 KTAETLK

>member
-16 GSAFAH
+16 GSAVAH
-22 DYAWSVDKTPSTD
+22 DYAWTGLGENPKLDKNGDVVGCAGLKYENNVYSFTAEENDEVHVKVINNAISDIDVVIGKTSYKVPKGKAVELTHNVGENDGKDVEVKITIPGTAYITDISVVSQA
-35 KGVVKNTKGLLKYD
+35 GVKVKGL
-49 GKKFTF
+49 
-55 NAEAGDFVTVLVNN
+55 
-69 SDATSD
+69 
-75 MTVIIGGVKNTV
+75 
-87 KKGASVTLTQT
+87 
-98 VNAGDVDIEV
+98 
-108 TGSGYVTEIK
+108 
-118 VASAAG
+118 
-124 KRVEGYIKDAQAAL
+124 IKDAQTAL
-138 NEANKETA
+138 NEANKATA
-146 AYAGGELDPF
+146 AYAGGDLDPF

-168 VEIEKQNVVLRELL
+168 VEIEKKNVELRELL
-182 ASNDAYAVSTKENE
+182 ASNVAYAVSNKKADIETDLNKIKDEITK
-196 IMNAL
+196 
-201 LDSKDVN
+201 
-208 SVVSK
+208 
-213 ITNIKD
+213 IKD
-219 NAKAAKKT
+219 NAANAVTT
-227 LDNILGSSNATAALG
+227 LNNILGSTNATAALG

-406 TTEAEYNTWKTDVN
+406 NNDEAKYNEWKSNVN
-420 DLKDAIADATTRHSA
+420 DLKNAIADATTRHSE
-435 NSVNTLNADKTVKGL
+435 NSVNILNADKSVKGA
-450 IATTCDNA
+450 IADICTSA
-458 QATQTTYR
+458 QATQASYR
-466 EKILTTAYGKV
+466 NNILGTAYSKV

-497 KYQNEKDIQ
+497 KYENEKEIQ
-506 EKYEKKFAVLQ
+506 QEYEKKFAELQ
-517 NSLNTIEGQYQ
+517 NSLNGIEALYK
-528 GKPGTIIPDMSA
+528 GKPDSHGNVNEPDMPA
-540 AWNYMVTKY
+540 AWNYMVTHY
-549 AERLSELNSKSK
+549 SDRLVELKTKSD
-561 ALDDMWGE
+561 ALDTMWNK
-569 TIQKQQQQVIDDNNK
+569 TIAAQQEKVIADNNK

-674 VTTDSNGA
+674 VTTDSNGK
-682 NVSYETAVAN
+682 NVSYETAVAD
-692 INTAIE
+692 IKTAIE
-698 DQVKV
+698 AEVKV
-703 AIAKANEAT
+703 AIEKANEAT

-735 LRDLIVNK
+735 LRDLIGNK
-743 QLLQKETENNQTVD
+743 QLLKDENYVD
-757 REMSSDAAT
+757 RDMSSAAAT
-766 AFKKEYAHV
+766 AFKNEYAHV
-775 DWNMVSEKQPDGTA
+775 DWNKVSEKQPDGTT

-799 AEEMIKPLLTDGS
+799 AEEMIKPLLTVGT
-812 YTVVENQLGEK
+812 YTESGN
-823 QLVVTESTTCVA
+823 QLVVTTATTCA
-835 ADAAIP
+835 EADAAIP

-858 SLYLDPAKNAISDI
+858 SLYLDPAKKAIDDI
-872 DTELNSYEKQYKKIG
+872 DTELVSYEDQYKKIG

-916 ANFEGELNAINTE
+916 ENFEGELNTINTE

-949 KTAEILK
+949 KTAETLK

-985 AEVAKNLQGAKD
+985 AEVANNLQGAKD

-1062 AAQEANKVDES
+1062 AAEEANKTDET

-1078 DGEINDLDQRAV
+1078 DGVVDLNDLRNATDD
-1090 LNNVVD
+1090 LD
-1096 GVVVLDTYFDWLNK
+1096 TGVVNLTTYFDWFNK
-1110 FINYQKE
+1110 FVKYQKND

>member
-22 DYAWSVDKTPSTD
+22 DYAWTGLGENPKLDKNGYVVGCAGLWYENNVYSFMAEKYD
-35 KGVVKNTKGLLKYD
+35 EVHVKVKNDAISDIDVVIGKTSYKVPKGKAVELTHNVGED
-49 GKKFTF
+49 V
-55 NAEAGDFVTVLVNN
+55 AGPVKITVPGT
-69 SDATSD
+69 AY
-75 MTVIIGGVKNTV
+75 I
-87 KKGASVTLTQT
+87 
-98 VNAGDVDIEV
+98 
-108 TGSGYVTEIK
+108 TEIS
-118 VASAAG
+118 VVSQAG
-124 KRVEGYIKDAQAAL
+124 EAVKGFIKDAQTAL
-138 NEANKETA
+138 NEANKATA
-146 AYAGGELDPF
+146 AYAGGDLDPF

-168 VEIEKQNVVLRELL
+168 VEIEKKNVELRELL
-182 ASNDAYAVSTKENE
+182 ASNVAYAVSNKKNDIETALNE
-196 IMNAL
+196 IKGEITRIKGNAA
-201 LDSKDVN
+201 
-208 SVVSK
+208 
-213 ITNIKD
+213 
-219 NAKAAKKT
+219 NAVTT
-227 LDNILGSSNATAALG
+227 LNNILGSTNATAALG

-350 AGNTEGELSALYDAV
+350 AGNTEGELAALYDAV

-406 TTEAEYNTWKTDVN
+406 NNDEAKYNEWKSNVN
-420 DLKDAIADATTRHSA
+420 DLKNAIADATTRHSV
-435 NSVNTLNADKTVKGL
+435 NSVNILNADKSVKGA
-450 IATTCDNA
+450 IADICTSA
-458 QATQTTYR
+458 QTTQTSYR
-466 EKILTTAYGKV
+466 DNILRTAYTKV

-506 EKYEKKFAVLQ
+506 EKYEKEFAVLQ

-528 GKPGTIIPDMSA
+528 GKPGTTVPDMSA

-549 AERLSELNSKSK
+549 AERLSELNLKSK

-569 TIQKQQQQVIDDNNK
+569 TIQKQQQQVLDDNNA
-584 ALETLTAQ
+584 ALKTLTAQ

-654 SKNATD
+654 TKNATN

-698 DQVKV
+698 NQVKV

-743 QLLQKETENNQTVD
+743 QLLQKKTENYQTVD

-812 YTVVENQLGEK
+812 YTVVKNQLGEK
-823 QLVVTESTTCVA
+823 QLVVTDSTTCVA

-858 SLYLDPAKNAISDI
+858 SLYLDPAKNAIGDI
-872 DTELNSYEKQYKKIG
+872 DTELNSYEEQYKKIG

-949 KTAEILK
+949 KTAETLK

-1062 AAQEANKVDES
+1062 AAEEANKTDES

-1078 DGEINDLDQRAV
+1078 DGEINDKDHRAAQDDTT
-1090 LNNVVD
+1090 N
-1096 GVVVLDTYFDWLNK
+1096 GVITLDTYYDWVNK
-1110 FINYQKE
+1110 FVDYQTN

>member
-22 DYAWSVDKTPSTD
+22 DYSWSVDKTPSTD
-35 KGVVKNTKGLLKYD
+35 KGVVKNTNGLLKYD

-69 SDATSD
+69 NDATSD
-75 MTVIIGGVKNTV
+75 MTVIIGGVKNV
-87 KKGASVTLTQT
+87 VEKGTAVTLTQT

-108 TGSGYVTEIK
+108 TGSGYVTKIE

-124 KRVEGYIKDAQAAL
+124 KRVEGYIKEAQAVL

-146 AYAGGELDPF
+146 AYAGGDLDPF

-168 VEIEKQNVVLRELL
+168 VEIEKKNVVLRELKGSNL
-182 ASNDAYAVSTKENE
+182 AAAVSSKELAIKDELVAIESE
-196 IMNAL
+196 I
-201 LDSKDVN
+201 V
-208 SVVSK
+208 
-213 ITNIKD
+213 NIKNNAKTAKSTLD
-219 NAKAAKKT
+219 KIVASTNATDAKAA
-227 LDNILGSSNATAALG
+227 I
-242 EIKKAKTTSLVN
+242 EKAETTSLTG
-254 PSFLQA
+254 PTFLGA
-260 YKADGTTVATK
+260 YKADGTTPATK
-271 LSDVKVIKGNDSD
+271 VSDVKVIKGNDSN
-284 DAKPYIYNFKPTE
+284 DAKPYIYNFTV
-297 IKSGKVTWGKA
+297 KSYKNGQWTWEEA
-308 GLKRDWVETE
+308 GLKRDWAKTE
-318 IAAIEKEYSGVKTA
+318 LEAIKKEYSGVKTA
-332 IIAKMAEEFEKTA
+332 IIAKMAKEFEETA
-345 NSFQA
+345 ESFKA
-350 AGNTEGELSALYDAV
+350 AGNTEVELSALYDAV
-365 KNSVGYMTER
+365 KNSVGYMTDR

-406 TTEAEYNTWKTDVN
+406 NNDEAKYNEWKSNVN
-420 DLKDAIADATTRHSA
+420 DLKNAIADATTRHSV
-435 NSVNTLNADKTVKGL
+435 NSVNILNADKSVKGA
-450 IATTCDNA
+450 IADICTSA
-458 QATQTTYR
+458 QTTQTSYR
-466 EKILTTAYGKV
+466 DNILRTAYTKV

-506 EKYEKKFAVLQ
+506 EKYEKEFAVLQ

-528 GKPGTIIPDMSA
+528 GKPGTTVPDMSA

-549 AERLSELNSKSK
+549 AERLSELNLKSQ

-569 TIQKQQQQVIDDNNK
+569 TIQKQQQQVLDDNNA
-584 ALETLTAQ
+584 ALKTLTAQ

-654 SKNATD
+654 TKNATN

-682 NVSYETAVAN
+682 NVSYKDAVNAIKDDIET
-692 INTAIE
+692 
-698 DQVKV
+698 QVKV
-703 AIAKANEAT
+703 AIGKANEAT

-721 SYITGTETYASVKG
+721 SYITGTEKYASVTG
-735 LRDLIVNK
+735 LRSLISNK
-743 QLLQKETENNQTVD
+743 QLLQKKENNQMVN
-757 REMSSDAAT
+757 REMSTAAAT
-766 AFKKEYAHV
+766 AFKDEYAHV
-775 DWNMVSEKQPDGTA
+775 DWNKVSEKQPDGTT

-799 AEEMIKPLLTDGS
+799 AEEMIKPLLTAGS
-812 YTVVENQLGEK
+812 YSESGN
-823 QLVVTESTTCVA
+823 QLVVTVATTCA
-835 ADAAIP
+835 EADAAIP

-858 SLYLDPAKNAISDI
+858 SLYLDPAKKAIDDI
-872 DTELNSYEKQYKKIG
+872 DTELVSYEDQYKKIG

-934 AQLEANATSATKVAE
+934 AQLEANAISATKVAE
-949 KTAEILK
+949 KTAETLK

-1062 AAQEANKVDES
+1062 AAEEANKTDES

-1078 DGEINDLDQRAV
+1078 DGEINDKDHLAAQDDTT
-1090 LNNVVD
+1090 N
-1096 GVVVLDTYFDWLNK
+1096 GVITLDTYYDWVNK
-1110 FINYQKE
+1110 FVDYQTNSK
-1117 NK
+1117 

>member
-16 GSAFAH
+16 GSAVAH
-22 DYAWSVDKTPSTD
+22 DYSWSVDKTPSTD
-35 KGVVKNTKGLLKYD
+35 KGHNVAGCVGLKYNNNVYSFKAEEND
-49 GKKFTF
+49 EVHVQVLNDAISDIDVVIGKTSYKVLKG
-55 NAEAGDFVTVLVNN
+55 EAVE
-69 SDATSD
+69 
-75 MTVIIGGVKNTV
+75 
-87 KKGASVTLTQT
+87 LTHN
-98 VNAGDVDIEV
+98 VGKDVDVEITV
-108 TGSGYVTEIK
+108 PGTAYITKISVVSKAGLDVKDSIK
-118 VASAAG
+118 VA
-124 KRVEGYIKDAQAAL
+124 QTAL
-138 NEANKETA
+138 NEANKATA
-146 AYAGGELDPF
+146 AYAGGDLDPF

-168 VEIEKQNVVLRELL
+168 VEIEKKNVELRELL
-182 ASNDAYAVSTKENE
+182 ASNVAYAVSNKKNDIETALNE
-196 IMNAL
+196 IKGEITRIKGNAA
-201 LDSKDVN
+201 
-208 SVVSK
+208 
-213 ITNIKD
+213 
-219 NAKAAKKT
+219 NAVTT
-227 LDNILGSSNATAALG
+227 LNNILGSTNATAALG

-350 AGNTEGELSALYDAV
+350 AGNTEGELAALYDAV

-406 TTEAEYNTWKTDVN
+406 NNDEAKYNEWKSNVN
-420 DLKDAIADATTRHSA
+420 DLKNAIADATTRHSV
-435 NSVNTLNADKTVKGL
+435 NSVNILNADKSVKGA
-450 IATTCDNA
+450 IADICTSA
-458 QATQTTYR
+458 QTTQTSYR
-466 EKILTTAYGKV
+466 DNILRTAYTKV

-506 EKYEKKFAVLQ
+506 EKYEKEFAVLQ

-528 GKPGTIIPDMSA
+528 GKPGTTVPDMSA

-549 AERLSELNSKSK
+549 AERLSELNLKSK

-569 TIQKQQQQVIDDNNK
+569 TIQKQQQQVLDDNNA
-584 ALETLTAQ
+584 ALKTLTAQ

-654 SKNATD
+654 TKNATN

-692 INTAIE
+692 IKTAIE
-698 DQVKV
+698 AEVKV
-703 AIAKANEAT
+703 AIEKANEAT

-735 LRDLIVNK
+735 LRDLIGNK
-743 QLLQKETENNQTVD
+743 QLLKDENDVD
-757 REMSSDAAT
+757 RDMSSAAAT
-766 AFKKEYAHV
+766 AFKNEYAHV
-775 DWNMVSEKQPDGTA
+775 DWNKVSEMQPDGTT

-799 AEEMIKPLLTDGS
+799 AEEMIKPLLTVGT
-812 YTVVENQLGEK
+812 YTESGN
-823 QLVVTESTTCVA
+823 QLVVTTATTCA
-835 ADAAIP
+835 EADAAIP

-858 SLYLDPAKNAISDI
+858 SLYLDPAKKAIDDI
-872 DTELNSYEKQYKKIG
+872 DTELVSYEDQYKKIG

-949 KTAEILK
+949 KTAETLK

>member
-22 DYAWSVDKTPSTD
+22 DYAWTGLGENPKLDKNGYVVGCAGLWYENNVYSFMAEKYD
-35 KGVVKNTKGLLKYD
+35 EVHVKVKNDAISDIDVVIGKTSYKVPKGKAVELTHNVGEDVKD
-49 GKKFTF
+49 PVKI
-55 NAEAGDFVTVLVNN
+55 TVPGT
-69 SDATSD
+69 AY
-75 MTVIIGGVKNTV
+75 I
-87 KKGASVTLTQT
+87 
-98 VNAGDVDIEV
+98 
-108 TGSGYVTEIK
+108 TEISVVSQAGEK
-118 VASAAG
+118 VKG
-124 KRVEGYIKDAQAAL
+124 FIKDAQTAL
-138 NEANKETA
+138 NEANKATA
-146 AYAGGELDPF
+146 AYAGGDLDPF

-168 VEIEKQNVVLRELL
+168 VEIEKINVELRELL
-182 ASNDAYAVSTKENE
+182 ASNVAYAVSNKKNDIETDLNKIKAEITK
-196 IMNAL
+196 
-201 LDSKDVN
+201 
-208 SVVSK
+208 
-213 ITNIKD
+213 IKD
-219 NAKAAKKT
+219 NAANAVTT
-227 LDNILGSSNATAALG
+227 LNNILGSTNATAALG

-350 AGNTEGELSALYDAV
+350 AGNTESELSALYDAV

-450 IATTCDNA
+450 IATTCNNA

-506 EKYEKKFAVLQ
+506 EKYEKEFAVLQ

-569 TIQKQQQQVIDDNNK
+569 TIQKQQQQVIADNNK

-692 INTAIE
+692 IKTAIE
-698 DQVKV
+698 KEVKV
-703 AIAKANEAT
+703 AIEKANEAT

-721 SYITGTETYASVKG
+721 SYITGTEKYASVTG
-735 LRDLIVNK
+735 LRSLISNK
-743 QLLQKETENNQTVD
+743 QLLQKEENFQMVN
-757 REMSSDAAT
+757 REMSTAAAT
-766 AFKKEYAHV
+766 AFKDEYAHV
-775 DWNMVSEKQPDGTA
+775 DWNKVSEKQPDGTT

-799 AEEMIKPLLTDGS
+799 AEEMIKPLLTAGS
-812 YTVVENQLGEK
+812 YSESGN
-823 QLVVTESTTCVA
+823 QLVVTDATICAE

-858 SLYLDPAKNAISDI
+858 SLYLDPAKKAIDDI
-872 DTELNSYEKQYKKIG
+872 DTELVSYEDQYKKIG

-916 ANFEGELNAINTE
+916 ENFEGELNAINTE

-949 KTAEILK
+949 KTAETLK

-1062 AAQEANKVDES
+1062 AAEEANKTDES

-1078 DGEINDLDQRAV
+1078 DGEINDKDHLAAQDDTT
-1090 LNNVVD
+1090 N
-1096 GVVVLDTYFDWLNK
+1096 GVITLDTYYDWVNK
-1110 FINYQKE
+1110 FVDYQTNSK
-1117 NK
+1117 

>member
-22 DYAWSVDKTPSTD
+22 DYAWTGLGENPKLDKNGYVVGCAGLWYENNVYSFMAEKYD
-35 KGVVKNTKGLLKYD
+35 EVHVKVKNDAISDIDVVIGKTSYKVPKGKAVELTHNVGED
-49 GKKFTF
+49 V
-55 NAEAGDFVTVLVNN
+55 AGPVKITVPGT
-69 SDATSD
+69 AY
-75 MTVIIGGVKNTV
+75 I
-87 KKGASVTLTQT
+87 
-98 VNAGDVDIEV
+98 
-108 TGSGYVTEIK
+108 TEIS
-118 VASAAG
+118 VVSQAG
-124 KRVEGYIKDAQAAL
+124 EAVKGFIKDAQTAL
-138 NEANKETA
+138 NEANKATA
-146 AYAGGELDPF
+146 AYAGGDLDPF

-168 VEIEKQNVVLRELL
+168 VEIEKKNVELRELL
-182 ASNDAYAVSTKENE
+182 ASNVAYAVSNKKNDIETALNDIKGE
-196 IMNAL
+196 ITRIKGNAA
-201 LDSKDVN
+201 
-208 SVVSK
+208 
-213 ITNIKD
+213 
-219 NAKAAKKT
+219 NAVTT
-227 LDNILGSSNATAALG
+227 LNNILGSTNATAALG

-350 AGNTEGELSALYDAV
+350 AGNTEGELAALYDAV

-406 TTEAEYNTWKTDVN
+406 NNDEAKYNEWKSNVN
-420 DLKDAIADATTRHSA
+420 DLKNAIADATTRHSV
-435 NSVNTLNADKTVKGL
+435 NSVNILNADKSVKGA
-450 IATTCDNA
+450 IADICTSA
-458 QATQTTYR
+458 QTTQTSYR
-466 EKILTTAYGKV
+466 DNILRTAYTKV

-506 EKYEKKFAVLQ
+506 EKYEKEFAVLQ

-528 GKPGTIIPDMSA
+528 GKPGTTVPDMSA

-549 AERLSELNSKSK
+549 AERLSELNLKSK

-569 TIQKQQQQVIDDNNK
+569 TIQKQQQQVLDDNNA
-584 ALETLTAQ
+584 ALKTLTAQ

-654 SKNATD
+654 TKNATN

-692 INTAIE
+692 IKTAIE
-698 DQVKV
+698 AEVKV
-703 AIAKANEAT
+703 AIEKANEAT

-735 LRDLIVNK
+735 LRDLIGNK
-743 QLLQKETENNQTVD
+743 QLLKDENYVD
-757 REMSSDAAT
+757 RDMSSAAAT
-766 AFKKEYAHV
+766 AFKNEYAHV
-775 DWNMVSEKQPDGTA
+775 DWNKVSEMQPDGTT

-799 AEEMIKPLLTDGS
+799 AEEMIKPLLTVGT
-812 YTVVENQLGEK
+812 YTESGN
-823 QLVVTESTTCVA
+823 QLVVTTATTCA
-835 ADAAIP
+835 EADAAIP

-858 SLYLDPAKNAISDI
+858 SLYLDPAKKAIDDI
-872 DTELNSYEKQYKKIG
+872 DTELVSYEDQYKKIG

-949 KTAEILK
+949 KTAETLK

>member
-22 DYAWSVDKTPSTD
+22 DYAWTGLGENPKLDKNGYVVGCAGLWYENNVYSFMAEKYD
-35 KGVVKNTKGLLKYD
+35 EVHVKVKNDAISDIDVVIGKTSYKVPKGKAVELTHNVGED
-49 GKKFTF
+49 V
-55 NAEAGDFVTVLVNN
+55 AGPVKITVPGT
-69 SDATSD
+69 AY
-75 MTVIIGGVKNTV
+75 I
-87 KKGASVTLTQT
+87 
-98 VNAGDVDIEV
+98 
-108 TGSGYVTEIK
+108 TEIS
-118 VASAAG
+118 VVSQAG
-124 KRVEGYIKDAQAAL
+124 EAVKGFIKDAQTAL
-138 NEANKETA
+138 NEANKATA
-146 AYAGGELDPF
+146 AYAGGDLDPF

-168 VEIEKQNVVLRELL
+168 VEIEKINVELRELL
-182 ASNDAYAVSTKENE
+182 ASNVAYAVSNKKNDIET
-196 IMNAL
+196 AL
-201 LDSKDVN
+201 NK
-208 SVVSK
+208 
-213 ITNIKD
+213 IKD
-219 NAKAAKKT
+219 EITKIKGNAANAVTT
-227 LDNILGSSNATAALG
+227 LNNILGSTNATAALG

-350 AGNTEGELSALYDAV
+350 AGNTEGELAALYDAV

-406 TTEAEYNTWKTDVN
+406 NNDEAKYNEWKSNVN
-420 DLKDAIADATTRHSA
+420 DLKNAIADATTRHSV
-435 NSVNTLNADKTVKGL
+435 NSVNILNADKSVKGA
-450 IATTCDNA
+450 IADICTSA
-458 QATQTTYR
+458 QTTQTSYR
-466 EKILTTAYGKV
+466 DNILRTAYTKV

-506 EKYEKKFAVLQ
+506 EKYEKEFAVLQ

-528 GKPGTIIPDMSA
+528 GKPGTTVPDMSA

-549 AERLSELNSKSK
+549 AERLSELNLKSK

-569 TIQKQQQQVIDDNNK
+569 TIQKQQQQVLDDNNA
-584 ALETLTAQ
+584 ALKTLTAQ

-654 SKNATD
+654 TKNATN

-682 NVSYETAVAN
+682 NVSYEDAVN
-692 INTAIE
+692 AIKADIE
-698 DQVKV
+698 TQVKV
-703 AIAKANEAT
+703 AIGKANEAT

-721 SYITGTETYASVKG
+721 SYITGTEKYASVTG
-735 LRDLIVNK
+735 LRSLISNK
-743 QLLQKETENNQTVD
+743 QLLQKKENYQMVN
-757 REMSSDAAT
+757 REMSTAAAT
-766 AFKKEYAHV
+766 AFKEEYAHV
-775 DWNMVSEKQPDGTA
+775 DWNKVPEKQPDGTT

-799 AEEMIKPLLTDGS
+799 AEEMIKPLLTAGS
-812 YTVVENQLGEK
+812 YSESGN
-823 QLVVTESTTCVA
+823 QLVVTDVTTCA
-835 ADAAIP
+835 EADAAIP

-858 SLYLDPAKNAISDI
+858 SLYLDPAKKAIDDI
-872 DTELNSYEKQYKKIG
+872 DTELVSYEDQYKKIG

-949 KTAEILK
+949 KTAETLK

-1062 AAQEANKVDES
+1062 AAEEANKTDES

-1078 DGEINDLDQRAV
+1078 DGEINDKDHLAAQDDTT
-1090 LNNVVD
+1090 N
-1096 GVVVLDTYFDWLNK
+1096 GVITLDTYYDWVNK
-1110 FINYQKE
+1110 FVDYQTNSK
-1117 NK
+1117 

>member
-35 KGVVKNTKGLLKYD
+35 KGVVQNTKGLLKYD

-75 MTVIIGGVKNTV
+75 MTVIIGGVKNV
-87 KKGASVTLTQT
+87 VEKGASVTLTQT
-98 VNAGDVDIEV
+98 VDAGPVDIEV

-124 KRVEGYIKDAQAAL
+124 EEVKKLIKDAQTAL
-138 NEANKETA
+138 NEANKATA
-146 AYAGGELDPF
+146 AYAAGDLAPF

-168 VEIEKQNVVLRELL
+168 VEIEKINVELRELL
-182 ASNDAYAVSTKENE
+182 ASNEAYAVSNKKND
-196 IMNAL
+196 IDAAL
-201 LDSKDVN
+201 NKIKA
-208 SVVSK
+208 K
-213 ITNIKD
+213 ITDIEK
-219 NAKAAKKT
+219 NAKTAKTT
-227 LDNILGSSNATAALG
+227 LDNIVGSANATTALD

-254 PSFLQA
+254 PSFLHA

-271 LSDVKVIKGNDSD
+271 LSDVKVIKGNESD
-284 DAKPYIYNFKPTE
+284 DAKPYIYNFMPTE

-308 GLKRDWVETE
+308 KLNGLKRDWVETE
-318 IAAIEKEYSGVKTA
+318 IAAIEKEYNGVKTA

-406 TTEAEYNTWKTDVN
+406 KNDEAKYNEWKSNVN
-420 DLKDAIADATTRHSA
+420 DLKNAIADATTRHSE
-435 NSVNTLNADKTVKGL
+435 NSVNILNADKSVKGT
-450 IATTCDNA
+450 IADICTSA
-458 QATQTTYR
+458 QTTQTSYR
-466 EKILTTAYGKV
+466 NNILGTAYTKV

-497 KYQNEKDIQ
+497 KYENEKETQQ
-506 EKYEKKFAVLQ
+506 EYEKKFAELQ
-517 NSLNTIEGQYQ
+517 NSLNSIEALYK
-528 GKPGTIIPDMSA
+528 GKPDPYGNVNEPDMPA
-540 AWNYMVTKY
+540 AWSYMVTKY
-549 AERLSELNSKSK
+549 SERLGELKTKND
-561 ALDDMWGE
+561 ALDTLWGK
-569 TIQKQQQQVIDDNNK
+569 TIAAQQQKVIADNNK

-682 NVSYETAVAN
+682 NVSYEKAVDD
-692 INTAIE
+692 IKTAIE

-712 LKYIYLSRN
+712 LKYIYFSEN
-721 SYITGTETYASVKG
+721 SYITESEKYASVKG

-743 QLLQKETENNQTVD
+743 LLLQKETENYHQMVN
-757 REMSSDAAT
+757 REMSSAAAT
-766 AFKKEYAHV
+766 AFKNEYAHV
-775 DWNMVSEKQPDGTA
+775 DWNKVSEKQPDGTN

-799 AEEMIKPLLTDGS
+799 AEDMIKPLLKAGT
-812 YTVVENQLGEK
+812 YTEGEK
-823 QLVVTESTTCVA
+823 QLVVTVTTTCA
-835 ADAAIP
+835 EADATIP

-858 SLYLDPAKNAISDI
+858 SLYLDPAKKAIDDI
-872 DTELNSYEKQYKKIG
+872 DTELVSYEDQYTKIG

-906 ASAADPSMTK
+906 ASSADPSMTK

-949 KTAEILK
+949 KTAETLK

-1062 AAQEANKVDES
+1062 AAEEANKTDES

-1078 DGEINDLDQRAV
+1078 DGEINDKDHRAAQDDTT
-1090 LNNVVD
+1090 N
-1096 GVVVLDTYFDWLNK
+1096 GVITLDTYYDWVNK
-1110 FINYQKE
+1110 FVDYQTN

>member
-1 MKKVLTLVSA
+1 
-11 LSMVA
+11 MVA

-22 DYAWSVDKTPSTD
+22 DYSWSVDKIPSTD

-75 MTVIIGGVKNTV
+75 MTVIIGGVKNV
-87 KKGASVTLTQT
+87 VEKGTAVTLTQT

-108 TGSGYVTEIK
+108 TGSGYVTKIE
-118 VASAAG
+118 VASTAG
-124 KRVEGYIKDAQAAL
+124 KEVEGYIKKAQDVL
-138 NEANKETA
+138 NDANKATA
-146 AYAGGELDPF
+146 AYAAGDLVPF

-168 VEIEKQNVVLRELL
+168 VEIEKINVELRELL
-182 ASNDAYAVSTKENE
+182 ASNEAYAVSNKKDAIDT
-196 IMNAL
+196 AL
-201 LDSKDVN
+201 NK
-208 SVVSK
+208 
-213 ITNIKD
+213 IKD
-219 NAKAAKKT
+219 EITKIKGNAETAVTT
-227 LDNILGSSNATAALG
+227 LNKIVGSTNATTALG

-254 PSFLQA
+254 PSFLHA
-260 YKADGTTVATK
+260 YKADGKTVATK
-271 LSDVKVIKGNDSD
+271 LSDVKVITGNDTD
-284 DAKPYIYNFKPTE
+284 DAKPYIYNFTPTE
-297 IKSGKVTWGKA
+297 IKNGNVTWGKPKVG

-332 IIAKMAEEFEKTA
+332 IIAKMAKEFEETA
-345 NSFQA
+345 NSFQV
-350 AGNTEGELSALYDAV
+350 AGNSEAELSALYDAV
-365 KNSVGYMTER
+365 KSSVGYMTER
-375 IHVEVLHAA
+375 IYVEVHHAA

-406 TTEAEYNTWKTDVN
+406 TTEVEYNTWKTDVN
-420 DLKDAIADATTRHSA
+420 DLKSAIADATTRHSA

-458 QATQTTYR
+458 QATQSTYR
-466 EKILTTAYGKV
+466 EKILATAYGKV

-497 KYQNEKDIQ
+497 KYQNEKEIQ
-506 EKYEKKFAVLQ
+506 QEYEKKFAELQ
-517 NSLNTIEGQYQ
+517 NSLNTIEGLYQ
-528 GKPGTIIPDMSA
+528 GKPNVQVNDMSA

-549 AERLSELNSKSK
+549 ADRLSELKLKSD
-561 ALDDMWGE
+561 ALDDMWGK
-569 TIQKQQQQVIDDNNK
+569 TIKAQQKQVIDDNTT
-584 ALETLTAQ
+584 ALNTLTAQ

-617 SATEAINT
+617 SAAEDINS

-654 SKNATD
+654 TNNATD

-674 VTTDSNGA
+674 VTTDSNGQ
-682 NVSYETAVAN
+682 NVSYEDAVN
-692 INTAIE
+692 AIKADIE
-698 DQVKV
+698 TQVKV
-703 AIAKANEAT
+703 AIGKANEAT
-712 LKYIYLSRN
+712 LKYIYLSQN
-721 SYITGTETYASVKG
+721 SYISGTETYASVKG
-735 LRDLIVNK
+735 LRSLISNK
-743 QLLQKETENNQTVD
+743 QLLQKEENYKKIN
-757 REMSSDAAT
+757 REMSSTAAA
-766 AFKKEYAHV
+766 AFKDEYAHV
-775 DWNMVSEKQPDGTA
+775 DWNEVSEKQPDGTT

-799 AEEMIKPLLTDGS
+799 AEEMIKPLLKNVTFS
-812 YTVVENQLGEK
+812 EAEK
-823 QLVVTESTTCVA
+823 KLVVTSETKCVD
-835 ADAAIP
+835 ADAEIP
-841 AAGKVAAN
+841 VAGKVAAN

-858 SLYLDPAKNAISDI
+858 SLYLDPAKKAIGDI
-872 DTELNSYEKQYKKIG
+872 DTELNSYEEQYKKIG

-949 KTAEILK
+949 KTAETLK

-1012 AFDQNTTDLENAKVT
+1012 AFEQNTTDLENAKVT

-1062 AAQEANKVDES
+1062 AAEDANKTDET

-1078 DGEINDLDQRAV
+1078 DGVVDLNDLRNATDD
-1090 LNNVVD
+1090 LD
-1096 GVVVLDTYFDWLNK
+1096 TGVVNLTTYFDWFNK
-1110 FINYQKE
+1110 FVKYQKD

>member
-1 MKKVLTLVSA
+1 
-11 LSMVA
+11 MVA

-22 DYAWSVDKTPSTD
+22 DYSWSVGKTPTTD
-35 KGVVKNTKGLLKYD
+35 KNHDVAGCVGLKYNNNVYSF
-49 GKKFTF
+49 K
-55 NAEAGDFVTVLVNN
+55 AEVNDEVHVSVIN
-69 SDATSD
+69 DDNTD
-75 MTVIIGGVKNTV
+75 IDVIIGNTSYKV
-87 KKGASVTLTQT
+87 TKGKKVELTHN
-98 VNAGDVDIEV
+98 VGNDVDV
-108 TGSGYVTEIK
+108 TITVPGTAYITKITVVSEAGEK
-118 VASAAG
+118 VKG
-124 KRVEGYIKDAQAAL
+124 LIKDAQTAL
-138 NEANKETA
+138 NEANKATA
-146 AYAGGELDPF
+146 AYAAGDLAPF

-168 VEIEKQNVVLRELL
+168 VEIEKINVELRELL
-182 ASNDAYAVSTKENE
+182 ASNEAYAVSNKKDAIDT
-196 IMNAL
+196 AL
-201 LDSKDVN
+201 NK
-208 SVVSK
+208 
-213 ITNIKD
+213 IKD
-219 NAKAAKKT
+219 EITKIKGNAETAVTT
-227 LDNILGSSNATAALG
+227 LNKILGSTNATSALD
-242 EIKKAKTTSLVN
+242 EIKKAKATSLVN
-254 PSFLQA
+254 PSFLHA

-284 DAKPYIYNFKPTE
+284 DAKPYIYNFTPTE
-297 IKSGKVTWGKA
+297 IKNGKVTWGKPKVG

-332 IIAKMAEEFEKTA
+332 IIAKMAKEFEETA

-350 AGNTEGELSALYDAV
+350 AGNSESDLSALYDAV
-365 KNSVGYMTER
+365 KSSVGYMTER
-375 IHVEVLHAA
+375 IHVEVHHAA

-420 DLKDAIADATTRHSA
+420 DLKGAIADATTRHSA

-458 QATQTTYR
+458 QATQATYR

-506 EKYEKKFAVLQ
+506 QVYEKKFAELQ
-517 NSLNTIEGQYQ
+517 NSLNTIEGLYQ
-528 GKPGTIIPDMSA
+528 GKPGTIITDMSA

-549 AERLSELNSKSK
+549 ADRLSELNSKSK

-584 ALETLTAQ
+584 ALNTLTAQ

-674 VTTDSNGA
+674 VTTDSNGQ
-682 NVSYETAVAN
+682 NVSYEKAVDD
-692 INTAIE
+692 IKTAIE

-703 AIAKANEAT
+703 AIGKANEAT

-721 SYITGTETYASVKG
+721 SYINGTEKYASVQG
-735 LRDLIVNK
+735 LRSLISNK
-743 QLLQKETENNQTVD
+743 QLLKNDEYVD
-757 REMSSDAAT
+757 REMSTAAAS
-766 AFKKEYAHV
+766 AFKNEYAHV
-775 DWNMVSEKQPDGTA
+775 DWNKVPEKQSDGTT

-799 AEEMIKPLLTDGS
+799 AEEMIMPLLKNVTFS
-812 YTVVENQLGEK
+812 EAEK
-823 QLVVTESTTCVA
+823 KLVVTSETKCVD

-858 SLYLDPAKNAISDI
+858 SLYLDPAKKAIDDI
-872 DTELNSYEKQYKKIG
+872 DTELVSYENQYTKIG

-934 AQLEANATSATKVAE
+934 AQLEANATSATQVAE
-949 KTAEILK
+949 KTAETLK

-1062 AAQEANKVDES
+1062 AAEEANKTDET

-1078 DGEINDLDQRAV
+1078 DGVVDLNDLRNATDD
-1090 LNNVVD
+1090 LD
-1096 GVVVLDTYFDWLNK
+1096 TGVVNLTTYFDWFNK
-1110 FINYQKE
+1110 FVKYQKD

>member
-22 DYAWSVDKTPSTD
+22 DYAWTGLGENPKLDKNGYVVGCAGLWYENNVYSFMAEKYD
-35 KGVVKNTKGLLKYD
+35 EVHVKVKNDAISDIDVVIGKTSYKVPKGKAVELTHNVGED
-49 GKKFTF
+49 V
-55 NAEAGDFVTVLVNN
+55 AGPVKITVPGT
-69 SDATSD
+69 AY
-75 MTVIIGGVKNTV
+75 I
-87 KKGASVTLTQT
+87 
-98 VNAGDVDIEV
+98 
-108 TGSGYVTEIK
+108 TEIS
-118 VASAAG
+118 VVSQAG
-124 KRVEGYIKDAQAAL
+124 EAVKGFIKDAQTAL
-138 NEANKETA
+138 NEANKATA
-146 AYAGGELDPF
+146 AYAGGDCDPF

-168 VEIEKQNVVLRELL
+168 VEIEKKNVELRELL
-182 ASNDAYAVSTKENE
+182 ASNVAYAVSNKKNDIETALNE
-196 IMNAL
+196 IKGEITRIKGNAA
-201 LDSKDVN
+201 
-208 SVVSK
+208 
-213 ITNIKD
+213 
-219 NAKAAKKT
+219 NAVTT
-227 LDNILGSSNATAALG
+227 LNNILGSTNATAALG

-350 AGNTEGELSALYDAV
+350 AGNTEGELAALYDAV

-406 TTEAEYNTWKTDVN
+406 NNDEAKYNEWKSNVN
-420 DLKDAIADATTRHSA
+420 DLKNAIADATTRHSV
-435 NSVNTLNADKTVKGL
+435 NSVNILNADKSVKGA
-450 IATTCDNA
+450 IADICTSA
-458 QATQTTYR
+458 QTTQTSYR
-466 EKILTTAYGKV
+466 DNILRTAYTKV

-506 EKYEKKFAVLQ
+506 EKYEKEFAVLQ

-528 GKPGTIIPDMSA
+528 GKPGTTVPDMSA

-549 AERLSELNSKSK
+549 AERLSELNLKSK

-569 TIQKQQQQVIDDNNK
+569 TIQKQQQQVLDDNNA
-584 ALETLTAQ
+584 ALKTLTAQ

-654 SKNATD
+654 TKNATN

-692 INTAIE
+692 IKTAIE
-698 DQVKV
+698 AEVKV
-703 AIAKANEAT
+703 AIEKANEAT

-735 LRDLIVNK
+735 LRDLIGNK
-743 QLLQKETENNQTVD
+743 QLLKDENYVD
-757 REMSSDAAT
+757 RDMSSAAAT
-766 AFKKEYAHV
+766 AFKNEYAHV
-775 DWNMVSEKQPDGTA
+775 DWNKVSEMQPDGTT

-799 AEEMIKPLLTDGS
+799 AEEMIKPLLTVGT
-812 YTVVENQLGEK
+812 YTESGN
-823 QLVVTESTTCVA
+823 QLVVTTATTCA
-835 ADAAIP
+835 EADAAIP

-858 SLYLDPAKNAISDI
+858 SLYLDPAKKAIDDI
-872 DTELNSYEKQYKKIG
+872 DTELVSYEDQYKKIG

-949 KTAEILK
+949 KTAETLK

>member
-22 DYAWSVDKTPSTD
+22 DYSWSVGKTPTTD
-35 KGVVKNTKGLLKYD
+35 KNHDVAGCVGLKYNNNVYSF
-49 GKKFTF
+49 K
-55 NAEAGDFVTVLVNN
+55 AEVNDEVHVSVIN
-69 SDATSD
+69 DDNTD
-75 MTVIIGGVKNTV
+75 IDVIIGNTSYKV
-87 KKGASVTLTQT
+87 TKGKKVELTHN
-98 VNAGDVDIEV
+98 VGNDVDV
-108 TGSGYVTEIK
+108 TITVPGTAYITKISVVSEAGEK
-118 VASAAG
+118 VKG
-124 KRVEGYIKDAQAAL
+124 LIKDAQTAL
-138 NEANKETA
+138 NEANKATA
-146 AYAGGELDPF
+146 AYAGGDLDPF

-168 VEIEKQNVVLRELL
+168 VEIEKKNVELRELL
-182 ASNDAYAVSTKENE
+182 ASNVAYAVSNKKADIETDLNKIKDEITK
-196 IMNAL
+196 
-201 LDSKDVN
+201 
-208 SVVSK
+208 
-213 ITNIKD
+213 IKD
-219 NAKAAKKT
+219 NAANAVTT
-227 LDNILGSSNATAALG
+227 LNNILGSTNATAALG
-242 EIKKAKTTSLVN
+242 EIKKAKATSLVN
-254 PSFLQA
+254 PSFLHA

-284 DAKPYIYNFKPTE
+284 DAKPYIYNFTPTE
-297 IKSGKVTWGKA
+297 IKNGKVTWGKPKVG

-332 IIAKMAEEFEKTA
+332 IIAKMAKEFEETA

-350 AGNTEGELSALYDAV
+350 AGNSESDLSALYDAV
-365 KNSVGYMTER
+365 KSSVGYMTER
-375 IHVEVLHAA
+375 IHVEVHHAA

-420 DLKDAIADATTRHSA
+420 DLKGAIADATTRHSA

-458 QATQTTYR
+458 QATQATYR

-506 EKYEKKFAVLQ
+506 QVYEKKFAELQ
-517 NSLNTIEGQYQ
+517 NSLNTIEGLYQ
-528 GKPGTIIPDMSA
+528 GKPGTIVTDMSA

-549 AERLSELNSKSK
+549 ADRLSELNSKSK

-584 ALETLTAQ
+584 ALNTLTAQ

-674 VTTDSNGA
+674 VTTDSNGQ
-682 NVSYETAVAN
+682 NVSYEEAVDD
-692 INTAIE
+692 IKTAIE

-703 AIAKANEAT
+703 AIGKANEAT
-712 LKYIYLSRN
+712 LKYIYLSQN
-721 SYITGTETYASVKG
+721 SYINGTEKYASVQG
-735 LRDLIVNK
+735 LRSLISNK
-743 QLLQKETENNQTVD
+743 QLLKNDEYVD
-757 REMSSDAAT
+757 REMSTAAAS
-766 AFKKEYAHV
+766 AFKNEYAHV
-775 DWNMVSEKQPDGTA
+775 DWNKVPEKQSDGTT

-799 AEEMIKPLLTDGS
+799 AEEMIMPLLKNVTFS
-812 YTVVENQLGEK
+812 EAEK
-823 QLVVTESTTCVA
+823 KLVVTSETKCVD

-858 SLYLDPAKNAISDI
+858 SLYLDPAKKAIDDI
-872 DTELNSYEKQYKKIG
+872 DTELVSYEDQYKKIG

-949 KTAEILK
+949 KTAETLK

-1062 AAQEANKVDES
+1062 AAEEANKTDES

-1078 DGEINDLDQRAV
+1078 DGEINDKDHLAAQDDTT
-1090 LNNVVD
+1090 N
-1096 GVVVLDTYFDWLNK
+1096 GVITLDTYYDWVNK
-1110 FINYQKE
+1110 FVDYQTNSK
-1117 NK
+1117 

>member
-22 DYAWSVDKTPSTD
+22 DYAWSVDKIPSTD

-69 SDATSD
+69 NDATSD
-75 MTVIIGGVKNTV
+75 MTVIIGGVKNV
-87 KKGASVTLTQT
+87 VEKGTAVTLTQT
-98 VNAGDVDIEV
+98 VNAGEVAIEV
-108 TGSGYVTEIK
+108 TGTGYVTEIK

-124 KRVEGYIKDAQAAL
+124 KRVEGYIKDAQAVL

-146 AYAGGELDPF
+146 AYAGGDLDPF

-168 VEIEKQNVVLRELL
+168 VEIEKQSVVLRELL
-182 ASNDAYAVSTKENE
+182 ASNDAFAVSNKEND
-196 IMNAL
+196 IWKAL
-201 LDSKDVN
+201 LDTNDVN
-208 SVVSK
+208 SVTNK
-213 ITNIKD
+213 ITNIKNNAKTAKSTLD
-219 NAKAAKKT
+219 KIVASTNATDAKAA
-227 LDNILGSSNATAALG
+227 I
-242 EIKKAKTTSLVN
+242 EKAETTSLTG
-254 PSFLQA
+254 PTFLGA
-260 YKADGTTVATK
+260 YKADGTTPATK
-271 LSDVKVIKGNDSD
+271 VSDVKVIKGNDSN
-284 DAKPYIYNFKPTE
+284 DAKPYIYNFTV
-297 IKSGKVTWGKA
+297 KSYKNGQWTWEKA
-308 GLKRDWVETE
+308 GLKRDWAKTE
-318 IAAIEKEYSGVKTA
+318 LEAIKKEYSGVKTA
-332 IIAKMAEEFEKTA
+332 IIAKMAKEFEETA

-350 AGNTEGELSALYDAV
+350 AGNSESDLSALYDAV
-365 KNSVGYMTER
+365 KSSVGYMTER
-375 IHVEVLHAA
+375 IHVEVHHAA

-420 DLKDAIADATTRHSA
+420 DLKGAIADATTRHSA

-458 QATQTTYR
+458 QATQATYR
-466 EKILTTAYGKV
+466 EKILGTAYGKV

-506 EKYEKKFAVLQ
+506 QVYEKKFAELQ
-517 NSLNTIEGQYQ
+517 NSLNTIEGLYQ
-528 GKPGTIIPDMSA
+528 GKPGTIITDMSA

-549 AERLSELNSKSK
+549 ADRLSELNSKSK

-584 ALETLTAQ
+584 ALNTLTAQ
-592 IKGVRD
+592 IKAVRD

-674 VTTDSNGA
+674 VTTDSNGQ
-682 NVSYETAVAN
+682 NVSYEDA
-692 INTAIE
+692 INAIKDAIE
-698 DQVKV
+698 TQVKV
-703 AIAKANEAT
+703 AIGKANEAT

-721 SYITGTETYASVKG
+721 SYITGTEKYASVTG
-735 LRDLIVNK
+735 LRSLISNK
-743 QLLQKETENNQTVD
+743 QLLQKEENCQMVN
-757 REMSSDAAT
+757 REMSTAAAT
-766 AFKKEYAHV
+766 AFKDEYAHV
-775 DWNMVSEKQPDGTA
+775 DWNKVSEKQPDGTT

-799 AEEMIKPLLTDGS
+799 AEEMIKPLLTAGS
-812 YTVVENQLGEK
+812 YSESGN
-823 QLVVTESTTCVA
+823 QLVVTVATTCA
-835 ADAAIP
+835 EADAAIP

-858 SLYLDPAKNAISDI
+858 SLYLDPAKKAIDDI
-872 DTELNSYEKQYKKIG
+872 DTELVSYEDQYKKIG

-934 AQLEANATSATKVAE
+934 AQLEANAISATKVAE
-949 KTAEILK
+949 KTAETLK

-1062 AAQEANKVDES
+1062 AAEEANKTDES

-1078 DGEINDLDQRAV
+1078 DGEINDKDHLAAQDDTT
-1090 LNNVVD
+1090 N
-1096 GVVVLDTYFDWLNK
+1096 GVITLDTYYDWVNK
-1110 FINYQKE
+1110 FVDYQTNSK
-1117 NK
+1117 

>member
-22 DYAWSVDKTPSTD
+22 DYSWSVGKTPTTD
-35 KGVVKNTKGLLKYD
+35 KNHDVAGCVGLKYNNNVYSF
-49 GKKFTF
+49 K
-55 NAEAGDFVTVLVNN
+55 AEVNDEVHVSVIN
-69 SDATSD
+69 DDNTD
-75 MTVIIGGVKNTV
+75 IDVIIGNTSYKV
-87 KKGASVTLTQT
+87 TKGKKVELTHN
-98 VNAGDVDIEV
+98 VGNDVDV
-108 TGSGYVTEIK
+108 TITVPGTAYITKISVVSEAGEK
-118 VASAAG
+118 VKG
-124 KRVEGYIKDAQAAL
+124 LIKDAQTAL
-138 NEANKETA
+138 NEANKATA
-146 AYAGGELDPF
+146 AYAGGDLDPF

-168 VEIEKQNVVLRELL
+168 VEIEKKNVELRELL
-182 ASNDAYAVSTKENE
+182 ASNVAYAVSNKKADIETDLNKIKDEITK
-196 IMNAL
+196 
-201 LDSKDVN
+201 
-208 SVVSK
+208 
-213 ITNIKD
+213 IKD
-219 NAKAAKKT
+219 NAANAVTT
-227 LDNILGSSNATAALG
+227 LNNILGSTNATAALG

-332 IIAKMAEEFEKTA
+332 IIAKMAEEFENTA

-450 IATTCDNA
+450 IATTCNNA

-506 EKYEKKFAVLQ
+506 EKYEKEFAVLQ

-528 GKPGTIIPDMSA
+528 GKPGTIIPDLSA

-674 VTTDSNGA
+674 VTTDSNGT

-692 INTAIE
+692 IKTAIE
-698 DQVKV
+698 AEVKV
-703 AIAKANEAT
+703 AIEKANEAT

-721 SYITGTETYASVKG
+721 SYIDGTETYASVTG
-735 LRDLIVNK
+735 LRSLISNK
-743 QLLQKETENNQTVD
+743 QLLQKKENYQMVN
-757 REMSSDAAT
+757 REMSTAAAS
-766 AFKKEYAHV
+766 AFKNEYAHV
-775 DWNMVSEKQPDGTA
+775 DWNKVPEKQSDGTT

-799 AEEMIKPLLTDGS
+799 AEEMIMPLLKNVTFS
-812 YTVVENQLGEK
+812 EAEK
-823 QLVVTESTTCVA
+823 KLVVTDATTCVE

-858 SLYLDPAKNAISDI
+858 SLYLDPAKNAIGDI
-872 DTELNSYEKQYKKIG
+872 DTELNSYEEQYKKIG

-949 KTAEILK
+949 KTAETLK

>member
-22 DYAWSVDKTPSTD
+22 DYSWSVDKTPSTD
-35 KGVVKNTKGLLKYD
+35 KGVVKNTNGLLKYD

-69 SDATSD
+69 NDATSD
-75 MTVIIGGVKNTV
+75 MTVIIGGVKNV
-87 KKGASVTLTQT
+87 VEKGTAVTLTQT

-108 TGSGYVTEIK
+108 TGSGYVTKIE

-124 KRVEGYIKDAQAAL
+124 KRVEGYIKEAQAVL

-146 AYAGGELDPF
+146 AYAGGDLDPF

-168 VEIEKQNVVLRELL
+168 VEIEKKNVVLRELKGSNL
-182 ASNDAYAVSTKENE
+182 AAAVSSKELAIKDELVAIESE
-196 IMNAL
+196 I
-201 LDSKDVN
+201 V
-208 SVVSK
+208 
-213 ITNIKD
+213 NIKNNAKTAKSTLD
-219 NAKAAKKT
+219 KIVASTKATDAKAA
-227 LDNILGSSNATAALG
+227 I
-242 EIKKAKTTSLVN
+242 EKAETTSLTG
-254 PSFLQA
+254 PTFLGA
-260 YKADGTTVATK
+260 YKADGTTPATK
-271 LSDVKVIKGNDSD
+271 VSDVKVIKGNDSN
-284 DAKPYIYNFKPTE
+284 DAKPYIYNFTV
-297 IKSGKVTWGKA
+297 KSYKNGQWTWEKA
-308 GLKRDWVETE
+308 GLKRDWAKTE
-318 IAAIEKEYSGVKTA
+318 LEAIKKEYSGVKTA
-332 IIAKMAEEFEKTA
+332 IIAKMAKEFEETA
-345 NSFQA
+345 ESFKA

-406 TTEAEYNTWKTDVN
+406 NNDEAKYNEWKSNVN
-420 DLKDAIADATTRHSA
+420 DLKNAIADATTRHSV
-435 NSVNTLNADKTVKGL
+435 NSVNILNADKSVKGA
-450 IATTCDNA
+450 IADICTSA
-458 QATQTTYR
+458 QTTQTSYR
-466 EKILTTAYGKV
+466 DNILRTAYTKV

-506 EKYEKKFAVLQ
+506 EKYEKEFAVLQ

-528 GKPGTIIPDMSA
+528 GKPGTTVPDMSA

-549 AERLSELNSKSK
+549 AERLSELNLKST

-569 TIQKQQQQVIDDNNK
+569 TILKQQQQVLDDNNA
-584 ALETLTAQ
+584 ALKTLTAQ

-654 SKNATD
+654 TKNATN

-682 NVSYETAVAN
+682 NVSYKDAVNAIKDDIET
-692 INTAIE
+692 
-698 DQVKV
+698 QVKV
-703 AIAKANEAT
+703 AIGKANEAT

-721 SYITGTETYASVKG
+721 SYITGTEKYASVTG
-735 LRDLIVNK
+735 LRSLISNK
-743 QLLQKETENNQTVD
+743 QLLQKEENYQMVN
-757 REMSSDAAT
+757 REMSTAAAT
-766 AFKKEYAHV
+766 AFKDEYAHV
-775 DWNMVSEKQPDGTA
+775 DWNKVSEKQPDGTT

-799 AEEMIKPLLTDGS
+799 AEEMIKPLLTAGS
-812 YTVVENQLGEK
+812 YSESGN
-823 QLVVTESTTCVA
+823 QLVVTDATTCA
-835 ADAAIP
+835 EADAAIP

-858 SLYLDPAKNAISDI
+858 SLYLDPAKNAIGDI
-872 DTELNSYEKQYKKIG
+872 DTELNSYEEQYKKIG

-949 KTAEILK
+949 KTAETLK

-1062 AAQEANKVDES
+1062 AAEEANKTDES

-1078 DGEINDLDQRAV
+1078 DGEINDKDHLAAQDDTT
-1090 LNNVVD
+1090 N
-1096 GVVVLDTYFDWLNK
+1096 GVITLDTYYDWVNK
-1110 FINYQKE
+1110 FVDYQTNSK
-1117 NK
+1117 

>member
-1 MKKVLTLVSA
+1 MLKGEAVELTHNVGKDVDVEITVPGTAYITKISVVS
-11 LSMVA
+11 VA
-16 GSAFAH
+16 GG
-22 DYAWSVDKTPSTD
+22 YV
-35 KGVVKNTKGLLKYD
+35 KGL
-49 GKKFTF
+49 
-55 NAEAGDFVTVLVNN
+55 
-69 SDATSD
+69 
-75 MTVIIGGVKNTV
+75 
-87 KKGASVTLTQT
+87 
-98 VNAGDVDIEV
+98 
-108 TGSGYVTEIK
+108 
-118 VASAAG
+118 
-124 KRVEGYIKDAQAAL
+124 IKDAQTAL
-138 NEANKETA
+138 NDANKATA
-146 AYAGGELDPF
+146 AYAAGDRAPF

-168 VEIEKQNVVLRELL
+168 VEIEKINVELRELL
-182 ASNDAYAVSTKENE
+182 ASNKAYAVSNK
-196 IMNAL
+196 
-201 LDSKDVN
+201 KDAIEADLN
-208 SVVSK
+208 TIKAK
-213 ITNIKD
+213 ITEIKD
-219 NAKAAKKT
+219 NAANAVTT
-227 LDNILGSSNATAALG
+227 LEKILGSFNATAALG
-242 EIKKAKTTSLVN
+242 VINKAKTTSLVN
-254 PSFLQA
+254 PSFLHA
-260 YKADGTTVATK
+260 YKADGKTEATK

-297 IKSGKVTWGKA
+297 IKSGKVTWGNA

-406 TTEAEYNTWKTDVN
+406 NNDEAKYNEWKSNVN
-420 DLKDAIADATTRHSA
+420 DLKNAIADATTRHSE
-435 NSVNTLNADKTVKGL
+435 NSVNILNADKSVKGA
-450 IATTCDNA
+450 IADICTSA
-458 QATQTTYR
+458 QTTQASYR
-466 EKILTTAYGKV
+466 NNILKTAYTKV

-497 KYQNEKDIQ
+497 KYENEKEIQ
-506 EKYEKKFAVLQ
+506 QEYEKKFAELQ
-517 NSLNTIEGQYQ
+517 NSLNGIEALYK
-528 GKPGTIIPDMSA
+528 GKPDPNGNVNEPDMPA
-540 AWNYMVTKY
+540 AWNYMVTHY
-549 AERLSELNSKSK
+549 SDRLVELNTKSS
-561 ALDDMWGE
+561 ALDGMWNA
-569 TIQKQQQQVIDDNNK
+569 TIQAQQTQVIADNNK

-674 VTTDSNGA
+674 VTTDSNGK
-682 NVSYETAVAN
+682 NVSYEDAVAD
-692 INTAIE
+692 IKTAIE
-698 DQVKV
+698 TQVKV
-703 AIAKANEAT
+703 AIGKANEAT
-712 LKYIYLSRN
+712 LKYIYLPQKN
-721 SYITGTETYASVKG
+721 SYISGTETYASVKG
-735 LRDLIVNK
+735 LRDLIIDK
-743 QLLQKETENNQTVD
+743 QLLKNDEYVD
-757 REMSSDAAT
+757 REMSSAAST
-766 AFKKEYAHV
+766 AFKNEYAHV
-775 DWNMVSEKQPDGTA
+775 DWNKVSEKQPDGTT

-799 AEEMIKPLLTDGS
+799 AEEMIKPLLKDGS
-812 YTVVENQLGEK
+812 YTEGEK
-823 QLVVTESTTCVA
+823 QLVVTSATTCA
-835 ADAAIP
+835 EADAAIP

-858 SLYLDPAKNAISDI
+858 SLYLDPAKKAIDDI
-872 DTELNSYEKQYKKIG
+872 DTELVSYEDQYKKIG

-916 ANFEGELNAINTE
+916 ENFEGELNAINTE

-949 KTAEILK
+949 KTAETLK

-1062 AAQEANKVDES
+1062 AAEEANKTDET

-1078 DGEINDLDQRAV
+1078 DGVVDLNDLRNATDD
-1090 LNNVVD
+1090 LD
-1096 GVVVLDTYFDWLNK
+1096 TGVVNLTTYFDWFNK
-1110 FINYQKE
+1110 FVKYQKD

>member
-22 DYAWSVDKTPSTD
+22 DYAWTGLGENPKLDK
-35 KGVVKNTKGLLKYD
+35 KGYVVGCAGLWYENNVYSFMAEKYDEVHVKVKND
-49 GKKFTF
+49 AISDIDVVIGKTSYKVPKSKAVELTH
-55 NAEAGDFVTVLVNN
+55 NVGEDVAGPVKITVPGT
-69 SDATSD
+69 AY
-75 MTVIIGGVKNTV
+75 I
-87 KKGASVTLTQT
+87 
-98 VNAGDVDIEV
+98 
-108 TGSGYVTEIK
+108 TEIS
-118 VASAAG
+118 VVSQAG
-124 KRVEGYIKDAQAAL
+124 EAVKGFIKDAQTAL
-138 NEANKETA
+138 NEANKATA
-146 AYAGGELDPF
+146 AYAGGDLDPF

-168 VEIEKQNVVLRELL
+168 VEIEKKNVELRELL
-182 ASNDAYAVSTKENE
+182 ASNVAYAVSNKKNDIETALNE
-196 IMNAL
+196 IKGEITRIKGNAA
-201 LDSKDVN
+201 
-208 SVVSK
+208 
-213 ITNIKD
+213 
-219 NAKAAKKT
+219 NAVTT
-227 LDNILGSSNATAALG
+227 LNNILGSTNATAALG

-350 AGNTEGELSALYDAV
+350 AGNTEGELAALYDAV

-406 TTEAEYNTWKTDVN
+406 NNDEAKYNEWKSNVN
-420 DLKDAIADATTRHSA
+420 DLKNAIADATTRHSV
-435 NSVNTLNADKTVKGL
+435 NSVNILNADKSVKGA
-450 IATTCDNA
+450 IADICTSA
-458 QATQTTYR
+458 QTTQTSYR
-466 EKILTTAYGKV
+466 DNILRTAYTKV

-506 EKYEKKFAVLQ
+506 EKYEKEFAVLQ

-528 GKPGTIIPDMSA
+528 GKPGTTVPDMSA

-549 AERLSELNSKSK
+549 AERLSELNLKSK

-569 TIQKQQQQVIDDNNK
+569 TIQKQQQQVLDDNNA
-584 ALETLTAQ
+584 ALKTLTAQ

-654 SKNATD
+654 TKNATN

-692 INTAIE
+692 IKTAIE
-698 DQVKV
+698 AEVKV
-703 AIAKANEAT
+703 AIEKANEAT

-735 LRDLIVNK
+735 LRDLIGNK
-743 QLLQKETENNQTVD
+743 QLLKDENYVD
-757 REMSSDAAT
+757 RDMSSAAAT
-766 AFKKEYAHV
+766 AFKNEYAHV
-775 DWNMVSEKQPDGTA
+775 DWNKVSEMQPDGTT

-799 AEEMIKPLLTDGS
+799 AEEMIKPLLTVGT
-812 YTVVENQLGEK
+812 YTESGN
-823 QLVVTESTTCVA
+823 QLVVTTATTCA
-835 ADAAIP
+835 EADAAIP

-858 SLYLDPAKNAISDI
+858 SLYLDPAKKAIDDI
-872 DTELNSYEKQYKKIG
+872 DTELVSYEDQYKKIG

-949 KTAEILK
+949 KTAETLK

>member
-22 DYAWSVDKTPSTD
+22 DYAWSVDKIPSTD
-35 KGVVKNTKGLLKYD
+35 KGVVKNTKGMLQYD

-75 MTVIIGGVKNTV
+75 MTVKIGGVKNV
-87 KKGASVTLTQT
+87 VEKGTSVTLTQT
-98 VNAGDVDIEV
+98 VNAGPVDIEV

-124 KRVEGYIKDAQAAL
+124 KRVEGYIKEAQAAL

-146 AYAGGELDPF
+146 AYAGGDLDPF

-182 ASNDAYAVSTKENE
+182 ASNDAFAVSNKEND
-196 IMNAL
+196 IKNAL
-201 LDSKDVN
+201 LDLDDVN
-208 SVVSK
+208 SVKSK
-213 ITNIKD
+213 ITNIQE
-219 NAKAAKKT
+219 NAKAAKRT
-227 LDNILGSSNATAALG
+227 LDKILGSTNATAALD
-242 EIKKAKTTSLVN
+242 EIKKAKATSLVN
-254 PSFLQA
+254 PSFLHA

-297 IKSGKVTWGKA
+297 FKSGKVTWGKA

-350 AGNTEGELSALYDAV
+350 TGNTEVELSALYDAV

-406 TTEAEYNTWKTDVN
+406 NNDEAKYNEWKSNVN
-420 DLKDAIADATTRHSA
+420 DLKNAIADATTRHSV
-435 NSVNTLNADKTVKGL
+435 NSVNILNADKSVKGA
-450 IATTCDNA
+450 IADICTSA
-458 QATQTTYR
+458 QTTQTSYR
-466 EKILTTAYGKV
+466 NNILGTAYTKV

-506 EKYEKKFAVLQ
+506 EKYEKEFAVLQ

-528 GKPGTIIPDMSA
+528 GKPGTIVPDMSA

-549 AERLSELNSKSK
+549 AERLSELNLKSK

-625 SLKEL
+625 RLKEL

-682 NVSYETAVAN
+682 NVSYETAVAD
-692 INTAIE
+692 IMTAIE
-698 DQVKV
+698 KEVKA
-703 AIAKANEAT
+703 AIEKANEAT

-721 SYITGTETYASVKG
+721 SYITGTEKYASVTG
-735 LRDLIVNK
+735 LRSLISNK
-743 QLLQKETENNQTVD
+743 QLLQKEENYQMVN
-757 REMSSDAAT
+757 REMSTAAAT
-766 AFKKEYAHV
+766 AFKDEYAHV
-775 DWNMVSEKQPDGTA
+775 DWNKVSEKQPDGTT

-799 AEEMIKPLLTDGS
+799 AEEMIKPLLTAGS
-812 YTVVENQLGEK
+812 YSESGN
-823 QLVVTESTTCVA
+823 QLVVTDATTCA
-835 ADAAIP
+835 KADAAIP

-858 SLYLDPAKNAISDI
+858 SLYLDPAKKAIDDI
-872 DTELNSYEKQYKKIG
+872 DTELVSYEDQYKKIG

-895 DKANLDELAKK
+895 DKANLDDLAKK

-949 KTAEILK
+949 KTAETLK

-970 WFANKQAKTEADKLY
+970 WFANKQAKTDADKLY

-1062 AAQEANKVDES
+1062 AAEEANKTDES

-1078 DGEINDLDQRAV
+1078 DGEINDKDHRAAQDDTT
-1090 LNNVVD
+1090 N
-1096 GVVVLDTYFDWLNK
+1096 GVITLDTYYDWVNK
-1110 FINYQKE
+1110 FVDYQTN

>member
-1 MKKVLTLVSA
+1 
-11 LSMVA
+11 MVA

-22 DYAWSVDKTPSTD
+22 DYAWSVDKIPSTD
-35 KGVVKNTKGLLKYD
+35 KGVVKNTKGLLQYD

-69 SDATSD
+69 NDATSD
-75 MTVIIGGVKNTV
+75 MIVIIGGVKNV
-87 KKGASVTLTQT
+87 VEKGASVTLTQT
-98 VNAGDVDIEV
+98 VNAGPVDIEV
-108 TGSGYVTEIK
+108 TGSGYVAEIK

-124 KRVEGYIKDAQAAL
+124 KRVEGYIKEAQAAL

-146 AYAGGELDPF
+146 AYAAGDLAPF

-182 ASNDAYAVSTKENE
+182 ASNDAFAVSNKEND
-196 IMNAL
+196 IKNAL
-201 LDSKDVN
+201 LDLTDVN
-208 SVVSK
+208 SVTSK
-213 ITNIKD
+213 ITNIKN
-219 NAKAAKKT
+219 NAKAAVST
-227 LDNILGSSNATAALG
+227 LNNILGSTNATNAKAAIDL
-242 EIKKAKTTSLVN
+242 AKTTSLTG
-254 PSFLQA
+254 PTFLGA
-260 YKADGTTVATK
+260 YKADGTTPATK
-271 LSDVKVIKGNDSD
+271 VSDVKVVKGNDSE
-284 DAKPYIYNFKPTE
+284 DAKPYIYNFKV
-297 IKSGKVTWGKA
+297 KSYKNGQWTWEKA

-345 NSFQA
+345 DSFKA
-350 AGNTEGELSALYDAV
+350 AGNSEVELSALYDAV

-384 HISELASDVT
+384 HISELASDVA

-506 EKYEKKFAVLQ
+506 EKYEKEFAVLQ
-517 NSLNTIEGQYQ
+517 NSLNTIEGLYQ
-528 GKPGTIIPDMSA
+528 GKPGTTVTDMSA

-549 AERLSELNSKSK
+549 ADRLSELNSKSK
-561 ALDDMWGE
+561 ALDEMWGE

-584 ALETLTAQ
+584 ALNTLTAQ

-674 VTTDSNGA
+674 VTTDSNGQ
-682 NVSYETAVAN
+682 NVSYEKAVDD
-692 INTAIE
+692 IKTAIE

-703 AIAKANEAT
+703 AIGKANEAT

-721 SYITGTETYASVKG
+721 SYINGTEKYASVQG
-735 LRDLIVNK
+735 LRSLISNK
-743 QLLQKETENNQTVD
+743 QLLKNDENVD
-757 REMSSDAAT
+757 REMSTAAAS
-766 AFKKEYAHV
+766 AFKNEYAHV
-775 DWNMVSEKQPDGTA
+775 DWNKVPEKQSDGTT

-799 AEEMIKPLLTDGS
+799 AEEMIMPLLKNVTFS
-812 YTVVENQLGEK
+812 EAEK
-823 QLVVTESTTCVA
+823 KLVVTSETKCVD

-858 SLYLDPAKNAISDI
+858 SLYLDPAKKAIDDI
-872 DTELNSYEKQYKKIG
+872 DTELVSYENQYTKIG

-934 AQLEANATSATKVAE
+934 AQLEANATSATQVAE
-949 KTAEILK
+949 KTAETLK

-1062 AAQEANKVDES
+1062 AAEEANKTDES

-1078 DGEINDLDQRAV
+1078 DGEINDKDHLAAQDDTT
-1090 LNNVVD
+1090 N
-1096 GVVVLDTYFDWLNK
+1096 GVITLDTYYDWVNK
-1110 FINYQKE
+1110 FVDYQTNSK
-1117 NK
+1117 

>member
-22 DYAWSVDKTPSTD
+22 DYAWTGLGENPKLDKNGYVVGCAGLWYENNVYSFMAEKYD
-35 KGVVKNTKGLLKYD
+35 EVHVKVKNDAISDIDVVIGKTSYKVPKGKAVELTHNVGED
-49 GKKFTF
+49 V
-55 NAEAGDFVTVLVNN
+55 AGPVKITVPGT
-69 SDATSD
+69 AY
-75 MTVIIGGVKNTV
+75 I
-87 KKGASVTLTQT
+87 
-98 VNAGDVDIEV
+98 
-108 TGSGYVTEIK
+108 TEIS
-118 VASAAG
+118 VVSQAG
-124 KRVEGYIKDAQAAL
+124 EAVKGFIKDAQTAL
-138 NEANKETA
+138 NEANKATA
-146 AYAGGELDPF
+146 AYAGGDLDPF

-168 VEIEKQNVVLRELL
+168 VEIEKINVELRELL
-182 ASNDAYAVSTKENE
+182 ASNVAYAVSNKKNDIETALNKIKGEITK
-196 IMNAL
+196 IKGNAA
-201 LDSKDVN
+201 
-208 SVVSK
+208 
-213 ITNIKD
+213 
-219 NAKAAKKT
+219 NAVTT
-227 LDNILGSSNATAALG
+227 LNNILGSTNATAALG

-350 AGNTEGELSALYDAV
+350 AGNTEGELAALYDAV

-406 TTEAEYNTWKTDVN
+406 NNDEAKYNEWKSNVN
-420 DLKDAIADATTRHSA
+420 DLKNAIADATTRHSV
-435 NSVNTLNADKTVKGL
+435 NSVNILNADKSVKGA
-450 IATTCDNA
+450 IADICTSA
-458 QATQTTYR
+458 QTTQTSYR
-466 EKILTTAYGKV
+466 DNILRTAYTKV

-506 EKYEKKFAVLQ
+506 EKYEKEFAVLQ

-528 GKPGTIIPDMSA
+528 GKPGTTVPDMSA

-549 AERLSELNSKSK
+549 AERLSELNLKSK

-569 TIQKQQQQVIDDNNK
+569 TIQKQQQQVLDDNNA
-584 ALETLTAQ
+584 ALKTLTAQ

-654 SKNATD
+654 TKNATN

-682 NVSYETAVAN
+682 NVSYETAVDA
-692 INTAIE
+692 IKTAIE
-698 DQVKV
+698 KEVKV
-703 AIAKANEAT
+703 AIEKANEAT

-735 LRDLIVNK
+735 LRSLISNK
-743 QLLQKETENNQTVD
+743 QELKNDEYVA
-757 REMSSDAAT
+757 REMSSAAAT
-766 AFKKEYAHV
+766 AFKNEYAHV
-775 DWNMVSEKQPDGTA
+775 DWNKVSEMQPDGTT

-799 AEEMIKPLLTDGS
+799 AEEMIKPLLTVGT
-812 YTVVENQLGEK
+812 YTESGN
-823 QLVVTESTTCVA
+823 QLVVTTATTCA
-835 ADAAIP
+835 EADAAIP

-858 SLYLDPAKNAISDI
+858 SLYLDPAKKAIDDI
-872 DTELNSYEKQYKKIG
+872 DTELVSYEDQYKKIG

-949 KTAEILK
+949 KTAETLK

>member
-1 MKKVLTLVSA
+1 
-11 LSMVA
+11 MVA

-22 DYAWSVDKTPSTD
+22 DYAWSVDKIPSTD

-55 NAEAGDFVTVLVNN
+55 DAELDDVVTVKVNN
-69 SDATSD
+69 SDATSK
-75 MTVIIGGVKNTV
+75 MIVVIGGVKNEV
-87 KKGASVTLTQT
+87 KEGTAVTLTQK
-98 VNAGDVDIEV
+98 VNAGEVAIEV
-108 TGSGYVTEIK
+108 TGTGYVTEIK

-124 KRVEGYIKDAQAAL
+124 KRVEGYIKDAQAVL

-146 AYAGGELDPF
+146 AYAGGDLDPF

-168 VEIEKQNVVLRELL
+168 VEIEKQSVVLRELL
-182 ASNDAYAVSTKENE
+182 ASNDAFAVSKKEND
-196 IMNAL
+196 IWKAL
-201 LDSKDVN
+201 LDTNDVN
-208 SVVSK
+208 SVTNK
-213 ITNIKD
+213 ITNIKNNAKTAKSTLD
-219 NAKAAKKT
+219 KIVASTNATDAKAA
-227 LDNILGSSNATAALG
+227 I
-242 EIKKAKTTSLVN
+242 EKAETTSLTG
-254 PSFLQA
+254 PTFLGA
-260 YKADGTTVATK
+260 YKADGTTPATK
-271 LSDVKVIKGNDSD
+271 VSDVKVIKGNDSN
-284 DAKPYIYNFKPTE
+284 DAKPYIYNFTV
-297 IKSGKVTWGKA
+297 KSYKNGQWTWEEA
-308 GLKRDWVETE
+308 GLKRDWAKTE
-318 IAAIEKEYSGVKTA
+318 LEAIKKEYSGVKTA
-332 IIAKMAEEFEKTA
+332 IIAKMAKEFEETA
-345 NSFQA
+345 ESFKA
-350 AGNTEGELSALYDAV
+350 AGNTEVELSALYDAV
-365 KNSVGYMTER
+365 KNSVGYMTDR

-406 TTEAEYNTWKTDVN
+406 NNDEAKYNEWKSNVN
-420 DLKDAIADATTRHSA
+420 DLKNAIADATTRHSV
-435 NSVNTLNADKTVKGL
+435 NSVNILNADKSVKGA
-450 IATTCDNA
+450 IADICTSA
-458 QATQTTYR
+458 QTTQTSYR
-466 EKILTTAYGKV
+466 DNILRTAYTKV

-506 EKYEKKFAVLQ
+506 EKYEKEFAVLQ

-528 GKPGTIIPDMSA
+528 GKPGTTVPDMSA

-549 AERLSELNSKSK
+549 AERLSELNLKSQ

-569 TIQKQQQQVIDDNNK
+569 TIQKQQQQVLDDNNA
-584 ALETLTAQ
+584 ALKTLTAQ

-654 SKNATD
+654 TKNATN

-682 NVSYETAVAN
+682 NVSYKDAVNAIKDDIET
-692 INTAIE
+692 
-698 DQVKV
+698 QVKV
-703 AIAKANEAT
+703 AIGKANEAT

-721 SYITGTETYASVKG
+721 SYITGTEKYASVTG
-735 LRDLIVNK
+735 LRSLISNK
-743 QLLQKETENNQTVD
+743 QLLQKKENNQMVN
-757 REMSSDAAT
+757 REMSTAAAT
-766 AFKKEYAHV
+766 AFKDEYAHV
-775 DWNMVSEKQPDGTA
+775 DWNKVSEKQPDGTT

-799 AEEMIKPLLTDGS
+799 AEEMIKPLLTAGS
-812 YTVVENQLGEK
+812 YSESGN
-823 QLVVTESTTCVA
+823 QLVVTVATTCA
-835 ADAAIP
+835 EADAAIP

-858 SLYLDPAKNAISDI
+858 SLYLDPAKKAIDDI
-872 DTELNSYEKQYKKIG
+872 DTELVSYEDQYKKIG

-934 AQLEANATSATKVAE
+934 AQLEANAISATKVAE
-949 KTAEILK
+949 KTAETLK

-1062 AAQEANKVDES
+1062 AAEEANKTDES

-1078 DGEINDLDQRAV
+1078 DGEINDKDHLAAQDDTT
-1090 LNNVVD
+1090 N
-1096 GVVVLDTYFDWLNK
+1096 GVITLDTYYDWVNK
-1110 FINYQKE
+1110 FVDYQTNSK
-1117 NK
+1117 

>member
-1 MKKVLTLVSA
+1 M
-11 LSMVA
+11 
-16 GSAFAH
+16 
-22 DYAWSVDKTPSTD
+22 SV
-35 KGVVKNTKGLLKYD
+35 
-49 GKKFTF
+49 
-55 NAEAGDFVTVLVNN
+55 VNDDN
-69 SDATSD
+69 SDID
-75 MTVIIGGVKNTV
+75 VIIGKTSYKVT
-87 KKGASVTLTQT
+87 KGDAVELTHN
-98 VNAGDVDIEV
+98 VGNDVDV
-108 TGSGYVTEIK
+108 TITVPGTAYITKITVVSE
-118 VASAAG
+118 AG
-124 KRVEGYIKDAQAAL
+124 KNVEGYIKKAQDVL
-138 NEANKETA
+138 NDANKATA
-146 AYAGGELDPF
+146 AYAAGDLAPF

-168 VEIEKQNVVLRELL
+168 VEIEKKNVELRELKGSNL
-182 ASNDAYAVSTKENE
+182 AAAVSSKELAIKGELEAIESE
-196 IMNAL
+196 IV
-201 LDSKDVN
+201 K
-208 SVVSK
+208 
-213 ITNIKD
+213 IKD
-219 NAKAAKKT
+219 NAKAAVST
-227 LDNILGSSNATAALG
+227 LNDILGSANATNAKAAIDL
-242 EIKKAKTTSLVN
+242 AKTTSLTG
-254 PSFLQA
+254 PTFLGA
-260 YKADGTTVATK
+260 YKADGTTPATK
-271 LSDVKVIKGNDSD
+271 VSDVKVVKGNDSE
-284 DAKPYIYNFKPTE
+284 DAKPYIYNFKV
-297 IKSGKVTWGKA
+297 KSYKNGQWTWEKA

-318 IAAIEKEYSGVKTA
+318 IAAIEKEYNGVKTA
-332 IIAKMAEEFEKTA
+332 IIAKMAKEFEETA

-350 AGNTEGELSALYDAV
+350 AGNSKSDLSALYDAV
-365 KNSVGYMTER
+365 KSSVGYMTER
-375 IHVEVLHAA
+375 IHVEVHHAA

-420 DLKDAIADATTRHSA
+420 DLKGAIADATTRHSA

-458 QATQTTYR
+458 QTTQATYR

-506 EKYEKKFAVLQ
+506 QVYEKKFAELQ
-517 NSLNTIEGQYQ
+517 NSLNTIEGLYQ
-528 GKPGTIIPDMSA
+528 GKPGTIITDMSA

-549 AERLSELNSKSK
+549 ADRLSELNSKSK

-584 ALETLTAQ
+584 ALNTLTAQ

-692 INTAIE
+692 IKTAIE
-698 DQVKV
+698 KEVKV
-703 AIAKANEAT
+703 AIEKANEAT

-721 SYITGTETYASVKG
+721 SYITGTEKYASVTG
-735 LRDLIVNK
+735 LRSLISNK
-743 QLLQKETENNQTVD
+743 QLLQKEENYQMVN
-757 REMSSDAAT
+757 REMSTAAAT
-766 AFKKEYAHV
+766 AFKDEYAHV
-775 DWNMVSEKQPDGTA
+775 DWNKVSEKQPDGTT

-799 AEEMIKPLLTDGS
+799 AEEMIKPLLTAGS
-812 YTVVENQLGEK
+812 YSESGN
-823 QLVVTESTTCVA
+823 QLVVTDATTCA
-835 ADAAIP
+835 EADAAIP

-858 SLYLDPAKNAISDI
+858 SLYLDPAKNAIGDI
-872 DTELNSYEKQYKKIG
+872 DTELNSYEEQYKKIG

-949 KTAEILK
+949 KTAETLK

-1062 AAQEANKVDES
+1062 AAEDANKTDET

-1078 DGEINDLDQRAV
+1078 DGVVDLNDLRNATDD
-1090 LNNVVD
+1090 LD
-1096 GVVVLDTYFDWLNK
+1096 TGVVNLTTYFDWFNK
-1110 FINYQKE
+1110 FVKYQKD

>member
-22 DYAWSVDKTPSTD
+22 DYSWSVGKTPTTD
-35 KGVVKNTKGLLKYD
+35 KNHDVAGCVGLKYNNNVYSF
-49 GKKFTF
+49 K
-55 NAEAGDFVTVLVNN
+55 AEVNDEVHVSVIN
-69 SDATSD
+69 DDNTD
-75 MTVIIGGVKNTV
+75 IDVIIGNTSYKV
-87 KKGASVTLTQT
+87 TKGKKVELTHN
-98 VNAGDVDIEV
+98 VGNDVDV
-108 TGSGYVTEIK
+108 TITVPGTAYITKITVVSEAGEK
-118 VASAAG
+118 VKG
-124 KRVEGYIKDAQAAL
+124 LIKDAQTAL
-138 NEANKETA
+138 NEANKATA
-146 AYAGGELDPF
+146 AYAAGDLAPF

-168 VEIEKQNVVLRELL
+168 VEIEKINVELRELL
-182 ASNDAYAVSTKENE
+182 ASNEAYAVSNKKDAIDT
-196 IMNAL
+196 AL
-201 LDSKDVN
+201 NK
-208 SVVSK
+208 
-213 ITNIKD
+213 IKD
-219 NAKAAKKT
+219 EITKIKGNAETAVTT
-227 LDNILGSSNATAALG
+227 LNKILGSTNATSALD
-242 EIKKAKTTSLVN
+242 EIKKAKATSLVN
-254 PSFLQA
+254 PSFLHA

-284 DAKPYIYNFKPTE
+284 DAKPYIYNFTPTE
-297 IKSGKVTWGKA
+297 IKNGKVTWGKPKVG

-332 IIAKMAEEFEKTA
+332 IIAKMAKEFEETA

-350 AGNTEGELSALYDAV
+350 AGNSESDLSALYDAV
-365 KNSVGYMTER
+365 KSSVGYMTER
-375 IHVEVLHAA
+375 IHVEVHHAA

-420 DLKDAIADATTRHSA
+420 DLKGAIADATTRHSA

-458 QATQTTYR
+458 QATQATYR

-506 EKYEKKFAVLQ
+506 QVYEKKFAELQ
-517 NSLNTIEGQYQ
+517 NSLNTIEGLYQ
-528 GKPGTIIPDMSA
+528 GKPGTIITDMSA

-549 AERLSELNSKSK
+549 ADRLSELNSKSK
-561 ALDDMWGE
+561 ALDDTWGE

-584 ALETLTAQ
+584 ALNTLTAQ

-674 VTTDSNGA
+674 VTTDSNGQ
-682 NVSYETAVAN
+682 NVSYEKAVDD
-692 INTAIE
+692 IKTAIE

-703 AIAKANEAT
+703 AIGKANEAT

-721 SYITGTETYASVKG
+721 SYINGTEKYASVQG
-735 LRDLIVNK
+735 LRSLISNK
-743 QLLQKETENNQTVD
+743 QLLKNDEYVD
-757 REMSSDAAT
+757 REMSTAAAS
-766 AFKKEYAHV
+766 AFKNEYAHV
-775 DWNMVSEKQPDGTA
+775 DWNKVPEKQSDGTT

-799 AEEMIKPLLTDGS
+799 AEEMIMPLLKNVTFS
-812 YTVVENQLGEK
+812 EAEK
-823 QLVVTESTTCVA
+823 KLVVTSETKCVD

-858 SLYLDPAKNAISDI
+858 SLYLDPAKKAIDDI
-872 DTELNSYEKQYKKIG
+872 DTELVSYENQYTKIG

-934 AQLEANATSATKVAE
+934 AQLEANATSATQVAE
-949 KTAEILK
+949 KTAETLK

-1062 AAQEANKVDES
+1062 AAEEANKTDET

-1078 DGEINDLDQRAV
+1078 DGVVDLNDLRNATDD
-1090 LNNVVD
+1090 LD
-1096 GVVVLDTYFDWLNK
+1096 TGVVNLTTYFDWFNK
-1110 FINYQKE
+1110 FVKYQKD

>member
-22 DYAWSVDKTPSTD
+22 DYSWSVGKTPTTD
-35 KGVVKNTKGLLKYD
+35 KNHDVAGCVGLKYNNNVYSF
-49 GKKFTF
+49 K
-55 NAEAGDFVTVLVNN
+55 AEVNDEVHVSVVNDDN
-69 SDATSD
+69 SDID
-75 MTVIIGGVKNTV
+75 VIIGKTSYKVT
-87 KKGASVTLTQT
+87 KGDAVELTHN
-98 VNAGDVDIEV
+98 VGNDVDVQITVPGTAYITKITVVSEA
-108 TGSGYVTEIK
+108 GEK
-118 VASAAG
+118 VKG
-124 KRVEGYIKDAQAAL
+124 LIKDAQTAL
-138 NEANKETA
+138 NEANKATA
-146 AYAGGELDPF
+146 AYAAGDLAPF

-168 VEIEKQNVVLRELL
+168 VEIEKINVELRELL
-182 ASNDAYAVSTKENE
+182 ASNEAYAVSNKKDAIDT
-196 IMNAL
+196 AL
-201 LDSKDVN
+201 NK
-208 SVVSK
+208 
-213 ITNIKD
+213 IKD
-219 NAKAAKKT
+219 EITKIKGNAETAVTT
-227 LDNILGSSNATAALG
+227 LNKIVGSTNATTALG

-254 PSFLQA
+254 PSFLHA
-260 YKADGTTVATK
+260 YKADGKTVATK
-271 LSDVKVIKGNDSD
+271 LSDVKVITGNDSD
-284 DAKPYIYNFKPTE
+284 DAKPYIYNFTPTE
-297 IKSGKVTWGKA
+297 IKNGNVTWGKPKVG

-332 IIAKMAEEFEKTA
+332 IIAKMAKEFEETA

-350 AGNTEGELSALYDAV
+350 AGNSESDLSALYDAV
-365 KNSVGYMTER
+365 KSSVGYMTER
-375 IHVEVLHAA
+375 IHVEVHHAA

-420 DLKDAIADATTRHSA
+420 DLKGAIADATTRHSA

-458 QATQTTYR
+458 QATQATYR

-506 EKYEKKFAVLQ
+506 QVYEKKFAELQ
-517 NSLNTIEGQYQ
+517 NSLNTIEGLYQ
-528 GKPGTIIPDMSA
+528 GKPGTIITDMSA

-549 AERLSELNSKSK
+549 ADRLSELNSKSK

-584 ALETLTAQ
+584 ALNTLTAQ

-682 NVSYETAVAN
+682 NVSYETAVDD
-692 INTAIE
+692 IKTAIE
-698 DQVKV
+698 KEVKV
-703 AIAKANEAT
+703 AIEKANEAT
-712 LKYIYLSRN
+712 LKYIYLSSN

-735 LRDLIVNK
+735 LRSLISNK
-743 QLLQKETENNQTVD
+743 QELKNDKYVA
-757 REMSSDAAT
+757 REMSSDAAA
-766 AFKKEYAHV
+766 AFKNEYAHV
-775 DWNMVSEKQPDGTA
+775 DWNMVSEKQPDGTN

-799 AEEMIKPLLTDGS
+799 AEDMIKPLLKAGT
-812 YTVVENQLGEK
+812 YTEGEK
-823 QLVVTESTTCVA
+823 QLVVTSATTCA
-835 ADAAIP
+835 EADAAIP

-858 SLYLDPAKNAISDI
+858 SLYLDPAKNAIGDI
-872 DTELNSYEKQYKKIG
+872 DTELNSYEEQYKKIG

-916 ANFEGELNAINTE
+916 EKFEGDLNDINTE
-929 IKSIS
+929 IKTIS
-934 AQLEANATSATKVAE
+934 AKLEANATSATKVAE
-949 KTAEILK
+949 QTAETLK
-956 AQGIALAKLEKYDV
+956 AQGIALAQLEKYDV
-970 WFANKQAKTEADKLY
+970 WFANKQAKAEAEKLY

-1062 AAQEANKVDES
+1062 AAEEANKTDET

-1078 DGEINDLDQRAV
+1078 DGVVDLNDLRNATDD
-1090 LNNVVD
+1090 LD
-1096 GVVVLDTYFDWLNK
+1096 TGVVNLTTYFDWFNK
-1110 FINYQKE
+1110 FVKYQKD

>member
-22 DYAWSVDKTPSTD
+22 DYAWSVDKIPSTD
-35 KGVVKNTKGLLKYD
+35 KGVVLNTKGLLKYD

-75 MTVIIGGVKNTV
+75 MTVIICGVKNTV
-87 KKGASVTLTQT
+87 EKGASVTLTQT

-108 TGSGYVTEIK
+108 TGSGYVAEIK

-124 KRVEGYIKDAQAAL
+124 KRVEGYIKEAQAAL

-146 AYAGGELDPF
+146 AYAGGDLDPF

-168 VEIEKQNVVLRELL
+168 VEIEKKNVVLRELL
-182 ASNDAYAVSTKENE
+182 ASNDAYAVSTKEND
-196 IMNAL
+196 IKKAL
-201 LDSKDVN
+201 LDLSDVN

-219 NAKAAKKT
+219 NAKAAKRT
-227 LDNILGSSNATAALG
+227 LDNILGSPNATAALDA
-242 EIKKAKTTSLVN
+242 IKKAKATSLVN
-254 PSFLQA
+254 PSFLHA

-284 DAKPYIYNFKPTE
+284 DAKPYIYNFTPTE
-297 IKSGKVTWGKA
+297 IKNGKVTWGKPKVG

-332 IIAKMAEEFEKTA
+332 IIAKMAKEFEETA

-350 AGNTEGELSALYDAV
+350 AGNSESDLSALYDAV
-365 KNSVGYMTER
+365 KSSVGYMTER
-375 IHVEVLHAA
+375 IHVEVHHAA

-420 DLKDAIADATTRHSA
+420 DLKGAIADATTRHSA

-458 QATQTTYR
+458 QATQATYR

-506 EKYEKKFAVLQ
+506 QVYEKKFAELQ
-517 NSLNTIEGQYQ
+517 NSLNTIEGLYQ
-528 GKPGTIIPDMSA
+528 GKPGTIVTDMSA

-549 AERLSELNSKSK
+549 ADRLSELNSKSK

-584 ALETLTAQ
+584 ALNTLTAQ

-674 VTTDSNGA
+674 VTTDSNGQ
-682 NVSYETAVAN
+682 NVSYEKAVDD
-692 INTAIE
+692 IKTAIE

-703 AIAKANEAT
+703 AIGKANEAT
-712 LKYIYLSRN
+712 LKYIYLSQN
-721 SYITGTETYASVKG
+721 SYINGTEKYASVQG
-735 LRDLIVNK
+735 LRSLISNK
-743 QLLQKETENNQTVD
+743 QLLKNDEYVD
-757 REMSSDAAT
+757 REMSTAAAS
-766 AFKKEYAHV
+766 AFKNEYAHV
-775 DWNMVSEKQPDGTA
+775 DWNKVPEKQSDGTT

-799 AEEMIKPLLTDGS
+799 AEEMIMPLLKNVTFS
-812 YTVVENQLGEK
+812 EAEK
-823 QLVVTESTTCVA
+823 KLVVTSKTKCID

-858 SLYLDPAKNAISDI
+858 SLYLDPAKKAIDDI
-872 DTELNSYEKQYKKIG
+872 DTELVSYEGQYKKIG

-949 KTAEILK
+949 KTAETLK

-1062 AAQEANKVDES
+1062 AAEEANKTDES

-1078 DGEINDLDQRAV
+1078 DGEINDKDHLAAQDDTT
-1090 LNNVVD
+1090 N
-1096 GVVVLDTYFDWLNK
+1096 GVITLDTYYDWVNK
-1110 FINYQKE
+1110 FVDYQTNSK
-1117 NK
+1117 

>member
-16 GSAFAH
+16 GSAVAH
-22 DYAWSVDKTPSTD
+22 DYSWSVDKIPSTD

-75 MTVIIGGVKNTV
+75 MTVIIGGVKNV
-87 KKGASVTLTQT
+87 VEKGTAVTLTQT

-108 TGSGYVTEIK
+108 TGSGYVTKIE
-118 VASAAG
+118 VASTAG
-124 KRVEGYIKDAQAAL
+124 KEVEGYIKKAQDVL
-138 NEANKETA
+138 NDANKATA
-146 AYAGGELDPF
+146 AYAAGDLAPF

-168 VEIEKQNVVLRELL
+168 VEIEKINVELRELL
-182 ASNDAYAVSTKENE
+182 ASNEAYAVSNKKDAIGT
-196 IMNAL
+196 AL
-201 LDSKDVN
+201 NK
-208 SVVSK
+208 
-213 ITNIKD
+213 IKD
-219 NAKAAKKT
+219 EITKIKGNAETAVTT
-227 LDNILGSSNATAALG
+227 LNKIVGSTNATTALG

-254 PSFLQA
+254 PSFLHA
-260 YKADGTTVATK
+260 YKADGKTVATK
-271 LSDVKVIKGNDSD
+271 LSDVKVITGNDTD
-284 DAKPYIYNFKPTE
+284 DAKPYIYNFTPTE
-297 IKSGKVTWGKA
+297 IKNGNVTWGKPKVG

-332 IIAKMAEEFEKTA
+332 IIAKMAKEFEETA
-345 NSFQA
+345 NSFQV
-350 AGNTEGELSALYDAV
+350 AGNSETELSALYDAV
-365 KNSVGYMTER
+365 KSSVGYMTER
-375 IHVEVLHAA
+375 IYVEVHHAA

-406 TTEAEYNTWKTDVN
+406 TTEVEYNTWKTDVN
-420 DLKDAIADATTRHSA
+420 DLKSAIADATTRHSA

-458 QATQTTYR
+458 QATQSTYR
-466 EKILTTAYGKV
+466 EKILATAYGKV

-497 KYQNEKDIQ
+497 KYQNEKEIQ
-506 EKYEKKFAVLQ
+506 QEYEKKFAELQ
-517 NSLNTIEGQYQ
+517 NSLNTIEGLYQ
-528 GKPGTIIPDMSA
+528 GKPNVQVNDMSA

-549 AERLSELNSKSK
+549 ADRLSELKLKSD
-561 ALDDMWGE
+561 ALDDMWGK
-569 TIQKQQQQVIDDNNK
+569 TIKAQQKQVIDDNTT
-584 ALETLTAQ
+584 ALNTLTAQ

-611 EFVPSS
+611 KFVPSS
-617 SATEAINT
+617 SAAEDINS

-654 SKNATD
+654 TNNATD

-674 VTTDSNGA
+674 VTTDSNGQ
-682 NVSYETAVAN
+682 NVSYEDAVN
-692 INTAIE
+692 AIKADIE
-698 DQVKV
+698 TQVKV
-703 AIAKANEAT
+703 AIGKANEAT
-712 LKYIYLSRN
+712 LKYIYLSQN
-721 SYITGTETYASVKG
+721 SYIDGTETYASVEG
-735 LRDLIVNK
+735 LRSLISNK
-743 QLLQKETENNQTVD
+743 QLLQKEENYNKKIN
-757 REMSSDAAT
+757 REMSSTAAA
-766 AFKKEYAHV
+766 AFKDEYAHV
-775 DWNMVSEKQPDGTA
+775 DWNEVSEKQPDGTT

-799 AEEMIKPLLTDGS
+799 AEEMIKPLLKKVTFS
-812 YTVVENQLGEK
+812 EAEK
-823 QLVVTESTTCVA
+823 KLVVTSETKCVD
-835 ADAAIP
+835 ADAEIP
-841 AAGKVAAN
+841 VAGKVAAN

-858 SLYLDPAKNAISDI
+858 SLYLDPAKKAIGDI
-872 DTELNSYEKQYKKIG
+872 DTELNSYEEQYKKIG

-949 KTAEILK
+949 KTAETLK
-956 AQGIALAKLEKYDV
+956 AQDIALAKLEKYDV

-1062 AAQEANKVDES
+1062 AAEEANKTDES

-1078 DGEINDLDQRAV
+1078 DGEINDKDHLAAQDDTT
-1090 LNNVVD
+1090 N
-1096 GVVVLDTYFDWLNK
+1096 GVITLDTYYDWVNK
-1110 FINYQKE
+1110 FVDYQTNSK
-1117 NK
+1117 

>member
-16 GSAFAH
+16 GSAVAH
-22 DYAWSVDKTPSTD
+22 DYSWSVGKTPTTD
-35 KGVVKNTKGLLKYD
+35 KNHDVAGCVGLKYNNNVYSF
-49 GKKFTF
+49 K
-55 NAEAGDFVTVLVNN
+55 AEVNDEVHVSVIN
-69 SDATSD
+69 DDNTD
-75 MTVIIGGVKNTV
+75 IDVIIGNTSYKV
-87 KKGASVTLTQT
+87 TKGKKVELTHN
-98 VNAGDVDIEV
+98 VGNDVDV
-108 TGSGYVTEIK
+108 TITVPGTAYITKISVVSEAGEK
-118 VASAAG
+118 VKG
-124 KRVEGYIKDAQAAL
+124 LIKDAQTAL
-138 NEANKETA
+138 NEANKATA
-146 AYAGGELDPF
+146 AYAGGDLDPF

-168 VEIEKQNVVLRELL
+168 VEIEKINVELRELL
-182 ASNDAYAVSTKENE
+182 ASNEAYAVSNKKDAIDT
-196 IMNAL
+196 AL
-201 LDSKDVN
+201 NK
-208 SVVSK
+208 
-213 ITNIKD
+213 IKD
-219 NAKAAKKT
+219 EITKIKGNAETAVTT
-227 LDNILGSSNATAALG
+227 LNKILGSTNATSALD
-242 EIKKAKTTSLVN
+242 EIKKAKATSLVN
-254 PSFLQA
+254 PSFLHA

-284 DAKPYIYNFKPTE
+284 DAKPYIYNFTPTE
-297 IKSGKVTWGKA
+297 IKNGKVTWGKPKVG

-332 IIAKMAEEFEKTA
+332 IIAKMAKEFEETA

-350 AGNTEGELSALYDAV
+350 AGNSESDLSALYDAV
-365 KNSVGYMTER
+365 KSSVGYMTER
-375 IHVEVLHAA
+375 IHVEVHHAA

-420 DLKDAIADATTRHSA
+420 DLKGAIADATTRHSA

-458 QATQTTYR
+458 QATQATYR

-506 EKYEKKFAVLQ
+506 QVYEKKFAELQ
-517 NSLNTIEGQYQ
+517 NSLNTIEGLYQ
-528 GKPGTIIPDMSA
+528 GKPGTIITDMSA

-549 AERLSELNSKSK
+549 ADRLSELNSKSK

-584 ALETLTAQ
+584 ALNTLTAQ

-674 VTTDSNGA
+674 VTTDSNGQ
-682 NVSYETAVAN
+682 NVSYEKAVDD
-692 INTAIE
+692 IKTAIE

-703 AIAKANEAT
+703 AIGKANEAT

-721 SYITGTETYASVKG
+721 SYIDGTEKYASVQG
-735 LRDLIVNK
+735 LRSLISNK
-743 QLLQKETENNQTVD
+743 QLLKNDENVD
-757 REMSSDAAT
+757 REMSTAAAS
-766 AFKKEYAHV
+766 AFKNEYAHV
-775 DWNMVSEKQPDGTA
+775 DWNKVPEKQSDGTT

-799 AEEMIKPLLTDGS
+799 AEEMIMPLLKNVTFS
-812 YTVVENQLGEK
+812 EAEK
-823 QLVVTESTTCVA
+823 KLVVTSETKCVD

-858 SLYLDPAKNAISDI
+858 SLYLDPAKKAIDDI
-872 DTELNSYEKQYKKIG
+872 DTELVSYENQYTKIG

-934 AQLEANATSATKVAE
+934 AQLEANATSATQVAE
-949 KTAEILK
+949 KTAETLK

>member
-16 GSAFAH
+16 GSAVAH
-22 DYAWSVDKTPSTD
+22 DYNWSVDKTPSTD
-35 KGVVKNTKGLLKYD
+35 KGHNVAGCVGLKYNNNVYSFKAEENDEVHVQVLNDAISDIDVVIGKTSYKVLKGEAVELTHNVGKDVDVEITVPGTAYITKISVVSVAGGYVKGL
-49 GKKFTF
+49 
-55 NAEAGDFVTVLVNN
+55 
-69 SDATSD
+69 
-75 MTVIIGGVKNTV
+75 
-87 KKGASVTLTQT
+87 
-98 VNAGDVDIEV
+98 
-108 TGSGYVTEIK
+108 
-118 VASAAG
+118 
-124 KRVEGYIKDAQAAL
+124 IKDAQTAL
-138 NEANKETA
+138 NDANKATA
-146 AYAGGELDPF
+146 AYAAGDRAPF

-168 VEIEKQNVVLRELL
+168 VEIEKINVELRELL
-182 ASNDAYAVSTKENE
+182 ASNKAYAVSNKKDAIETALNKIKAEITKIKN
-196 IMNAL
+196 NAA
-201 LDSKDVN
+201 
-208 SVVSK
+208 
-213 ITNIKD
+213 
-219 NAKAAKKT
+219 NAVTT
-227 LDNILGSSNATAALG
+227 LEKILGSTNATAALG
-242 EIKKAKTTSLVN
+242 EINKAKTTSLVN

-260 YKADGTTVATK
+260 YKADGKTVATK

-406 TTEAEYNTWKTDVN
+406 NNDEAKYNEWKSNVN
-420 DLKDAIADATTRHSA
+420 DLKNAIADATTRHSE
-435 NSVNTLNADKTVKGL
+435 NSVNILNADKSVKGA
-450 IATTCDNA
+450 IADICTSA
-458 QATQTTYR
+458 QTTQASYR
-466 EKILTTAYGKV
+466 NNILKTAYTKV

-497 KYQNEKDIQ
+497 KYENEKEIQ
-506 EKYEKKFAVLQ
+506 QEYEKKFAELQ
-517 NSLNTIEGQYQ
+517 NSLNGIEALYK
-528 GKPGTIIPDMSA
+528 GKPDPYGNVNEPDMPA
-540 AWNYMVTKY
+540 AWNYMVTHY
-549 AERLSELNSKSK
+549 SDRLVELNTKSS
-561 ALDDMWGE
+561 ALDGMWNA
-569 TIQKQQQQVIDDNNK
+569 TIQAQQTQVIADNNK

-674 VTTDSNGA
+674 VTTDSNGK
-682 NVSYETAVAN
+682 NVSYETAVAD
-692 INTAIE
+692 IKTAIE
-698 DQVKV
+698 AEVKV
-703 AIAKANEAT
+703 AIEKANEAT

-735 LRDLIVNK
+735 LRDLIGNK
-743 QLLQKETENNQTVD
+743 QLLKDENYVD
-757 REMSSDAAT
+757 RDMSSAAAT
-766 AFKKEYAHV
+766 AFKNEYAHV
-775 DWNMVSEKQPDGTA
+775 DWNKVSEKQPDGTT

-799 AEEMIKPLLTDGS
+799 AEEMIKPLLTVGT
-812 YTVVENQLGEK
+812 YTESGN
-823 QLVVTESTTCVA
+823 QLVVTTATTCA
-835 ADAAIP
+835 EADAAIP

-858 SLYLDPAKNAISDI
+858 SLYLDPAKKAIDDI
-872 DTELNSYEKQYKKIG
+872 DTELVSYEDQYKKIG

-916 ANFEGELNAINTE
+916 ENFEGELNAINTE

-949 KTAEILK
+949 KTAETLK

-985 AEVAKNLQGAKD
+985 AEVVNNLQGAKD